1 MAAASAPITMKE
13 ALTRFIQLIESYREF
28 RLAVEIALICY
39 TLLGDSHEKMLLQSI
54 GVNPQF
60 ITFTNVTMESDKY
73 ICVRETAPQN
83 SVVIIDMNMPM
94 QPLRRPITADS
105 ALMNPN
111 TRILALKA
119 QVPGTTQDHLQI
131 FNIEAKQK
139 IKSHQMPE
147 QVVFWKWITPKMLGL
162 VTQTSVYHW
171 PIEGDSEPVKMFDRT
186 ANLANNQII
195 NYRCDPSEK
204 WLVLI
209 GIAPGSP
216 ERPQLVKGNMQLFSV
231 DQQRS
236 QALEAHAASFASIR
250 VPGNDRD
257 SILISF
263 ASKTSNAG
271 QVTSKL
277 HVIELGAQPGK
288 PSFSKKQADLFF
300 PPDFADDFPVAM
312 QISQKYGL
320 IYVIT
325 KLGLLFVYDLETAT
339 AVYRNRISPD
349 PIFLTSEASSIG
361 GFYAV
366 NRRGQVLLAT
376 VNEATIIPFVS
387 GQLNNLELAVNLAK
401 RGNLPGAENLVVQRF
416 QELFAQ
422 TKYKEAAELAAESP
436 QGILRTPDTVAK
448 FQSVPVQAGQTPP
461 LLQYFG
467 TLLTKGKLNAFESL
481 ELSRLVVNQ
490 NKKNLLENWLAEDKL
505 ECSEE
510 LGDLV
515 KTVDNDLALKI
526 YIKARATPKVVAAF
540 AERREFDKILIY
552 SKQVGYTP
560 DYLFL
565 LQTILR
571 SDPQEALED
580 LQKSGGA
587 PSSTKLGCSYEHVP
601 RFMELPCSP
610 IEQAALAFSLWSFHR
625 NMIRE
630 ATAFLLDVLKPN
642 LPEHG
647 YLQTKVLEINLVTFP
662 NVADAILANGM
673 FSHYDRPR
681 IAQLCEK
688 AGLYIRA
695 LQHYSELP
703 DIKRVIVNT
712 HAIEPQALVEFFG
725 TLSREWAL
733 ECMKDLLMI
742 NIKGNL
748 QIIVQVAKEYCEQLG
763 IDACIKLFEQFKSY
777 DGLYFF
783 LGSYLSSSEDPDIH
797 FKYIE
802 AAARTG
808 QIKEVERVTR
818 ESNFYDPEKTKNFLM
833 DAKLPDA
840 RPLINVCDR
849 FGFVPDLTHYLYTN
863 NMLRY
868 IEGYV
873 QKVNPGNAPLVV
885 GQLLDDECPED
896 FIKGLIL
903 SVRSLLPVEPLV
915 AECEKRNRL
924 RLLTQF
930 LEHLVSEGS
939 QDVHVHNALG
949 KIIIESNNNPEHFL
963 TTNPYYDSRVVGKYC
978 EKRDPTLAVVAY
990 RRGQCDDELINVTN
1004 KNSLFKL
1011 QARYVVERMDGDLW
1025 DKVLNPDNEFRRQ
1038 LIDQVVST
1046 ALPESKSPEQVSA
1059 AVKAFMTADLPHE
1072 LIELLEKIVLQNSAF
1087 SGNFNLQ
1094 NLLILTAIKADPSRV
1109 MDYINRLDNFD
1120 GPAVG
1125 EVAVE
1130 AQLYEEAF
1138 AIFKKFNLNVQ
1149 AVNVLLDNIR
1159 DINRA
1164 VEFAFRVEEDAV
1176 WSQVAKAQLRE
1187 GLVSDAIESFIRAD
1201 DATQFLDVIHAAED
1215 ADVYHDLVKYLLMV
1229 RQKTKEPKVD
1239 SELIYAYAKIDRLG
1253 DIEEFI
1259 LMPNVAN
1266 LPNVGDRLY
1275 DAALYEAA
1283 KIIFAFISNW
1293 AKLASTLIKLN
1304 QFQGAVDAAR
1314 KANSAKTWKEVCFAC
1329 VDAEEFRLAQ
1339 ICGLNIIV
1347 QVDDLEEVSE
1357 FYQNRG
1363 CFNELISLM
1372 ESGLGLE
1379 RAHMGIFTELGVLY
1393 ARYRH
1398 EKLMEHIKL
1407 FSTRLNIPKLIRAC
1421 DEQQHWKELTYLYI
1435 QYDEF
1440 DNAATTVMNHS
1451 PDAWD
1456 HMQFKDIVVKV
1467 ANVELYYKAVH
1478 FYLQEHPDLIN
1489 DLLNVLALRVD
1500 HTRVVDI
1507 MRKAGHLRLVKPYM
1521 IAVQSNNVSAV
1532 NEALNE
1538 IYVEEEDYDRLR
1550 ESIELHDN
1558 FDQIGL
1564 AQKIEKHELLEMR
1577 RVAASIYKKAGR
1589 WKQSIALSKKD
1600 NLYKD
1605 AMETASQSGDREL
1618 AEELLVYFIEQGKKE
1633 CFASCLFVCY
1643 DLIRPDVALELA
1655 WMNNM
1660 IDFAFPYLLQFIRE
1674 YTGKVDELIK
1684 DKIEAQKEAM
1694 AKENEEKDVMKQ
1706 QNMYAQLL
1714 PLALPA
1720 PPMPGMGGPGM
1731 GGGFTPPPPP
1741 MGGMGMPPMP
1751 PFVFVVSVSA
1761 GDGIEFF
1768 VYDLDCNVKFESWLT
1783 KLRRINIA
1791 CVQETKWVGFKARD
1805 VDGYK
1810 LWYSGSERR
1819 RNGVGILVDEELRG
1833 LDGEEKMRFW
1843 EALDEVVRG
1852 VPSSEKIVVAGD
1864 FNGHIGALPGSFSD
1878 VHGGFG
1884 FRKRN
1889 EEGATLL
1896 EFARS
1901 FGLVVVKWSF
1911 PKKDD
1916 HLITFRSAIAKTQ
1929 IDFLLLRKG
1938 DKVLCKD
1945 CKVIPSENLSTQHT
1959 LLVMNLGIKKDRKR
1973 RGEECRL
1980 GIKWGGLTPVNA
1992 WEIGKKLAG
2001 MGVWQCRGDVDSKWD
2016 RVARCIRENASEVS
2030 GVSRGRAGHHRGN
2043 WRWNE
2048 EVKKK
2053 VRPRKGRERREKKL
2067 FRLAKAR
2074 ERKGRDLD
2082 QVKCIKGEDGTVLV
2096 EDDHIK
2102 NRWQS
2107 YFYRLLNDEGDRAIG
2122 LGELEHSEECL
2133 DFSYCRRFKV
2143 EEVREA
2149 VRRMRRSRATG
2160 PDEIPVDFWK
2170 FSGETGLRWLTGLF
2184 NGIFKTTKMSEAW
2197 RWSTMIPLY
2206 KNKGDIQS
2214 SNNYRGIKLLSHSMK
2229 I

>member
-1 MAAASAPITMKE
+1 MAANAPIAMRET
-13 ALTRFIQLIESYREF
+13 LT
-28 RLAVEIALICY
+28 LASVGI
-39 TLLGDSHEKMLLQSI
+39 
-54 GVNPQF
+54 NPQF
-60 ITFTNVTMESDKY
+60 ITFTHVTMESDKY

-83 SVVIIDMNMPM
+83 SVVMIDMTMPM

-119 QVPGTTQDHLQI
+119 QVPGSTQDHLQV
-131 FNIEAKQK
+131 FNIESKAKM
-139 IKSHQMPE
+139 KSYQMSQ
-147 QVVFWKWITPKMLGL
+147 QVVFWKWITPKTLGI
-162 VTQTSVYHW
+162 VTQSSVYHW
-171 PIEGDSEPVKMFDRT
+171 SIEGDGEPVKVFDRT

-195 NYRCDPSEK
+195 NYRCDPTEK

-209 GIAPGSP
+209 GIAPGSS

-236 QALEAHAASFASIR
+236 QALEAHAASFATFR
-250 VPGNDRD
+250 VAGNDKD
-257 SILISF
+257 STLICF
-263 ASKTSNAG
+263 ASKSINAG
-271 QVTSKL
+271 QVTSKM

-300 PPDFADDFPVAM
+300 PPDFADDFPVSM
-312 QISQKYGL
+312 QISNKYGL

-349 PIFLTSEASSIG
+349 PVFLTTEASSDG
-361 GFYAV
+361 GFYAI

-376 VNEATIIPFVS
+376 VNEATIVPFVS
-387 GQLNNLELAVNLAK
+387 GQLNNLELAVSLAK
-401 RGNLPGAENLVVQRF
+401 RGNLPGAEELVVKRF

-422 TKYKEAAELAAESP
+422 TKYKEAAELAAQSP
-436 QGILRTPDTVAK
+436 QGVLRTPDTVAK

-467 TLLTKGKLNAFESL
+467 TLLTMGKLNAFESL

-560 DYLFL
+560 DYMFL

-571 SDPQEALED
+571 TDPQGAVNFALMMAQMEGGCPIDYNTITD
-580 LQKSGGA
+580 LFLQ
-587 PSSTKLGCSYEHVP
+587 
-601 RFMELPCSP
+601 
-610 IEQAALAFSLWSFHR
+610 R
-625 NMIRE
+625 NLIRE

-673 FSHYDRPR
+673 FSHYDCPR
-681 IAQLCEK
+681 IGQLCEK
-688 AGLYIRA
+688 AGLFIRA
-695 LQHYSELP
+695 LQHYTELP

-733 ECMKDLLMI
+733 ECMKDLLLV
-742 NIKGNL
+742 NLRGNL
-748 QIIVQVAKEYCEQLG
+748 QIIVQTAKEYSEQLG
-763 IDACIKLFEQFKSY
+763 VDACIKLFEQFKSY
-777 DGLYFF
+777 EGLYFF
-783 LGSYLSSSEDPDIH
+783 LGAYLSSSEDPDIH

-802 AAARTG
+802 AAAKTG

-818 ESNFYDPEKTKNFLM
+818 ESNFYDAEKTKNFLM
-833 DAKLPDA
+833 EAKLPDA

-849 FGFVPDLTHYLYTN
+849 FGFVPDLTHYLYTS

-915 AECEKRNRL
+915 EECEKRNRL

-949 KIIIESNNNPEHFL
+949 KIIIDSNNNPEHFL

-990 RRGQCDDELINVTN
+990 RRGQCDDELVNVTN

-1011 QARYVVERMDGDLW
+1011 QARYVVQRMDSDLW
-1025 DKVLNPDNEFRRQ
+1025 EKVLNPENEFRRQ

-1046 ALPESKSPEQVSA
+1046 ALPESKSPDQVSA

-1138 AIFKKFNLNVQ
+1138 SIFKKFNLNVQ
-1149 AVNVLLDNIR
+1149 AVNVLLDNLQTI
-1159 DINRA
+1159 DRA

-1187 GLVSDAIESFIRAD
+1187 GLVSDGIESFIRAD
-1201 DATQFLDVIHAAED
+1201 DSTHFLEVIKAAED

-1229 RQKTKEPKVD
+1229 RQNTKEPKVD
-1239 SELIYAYAKIDRLG
+1239 SELIYAYAKIECLG
-1253 DIEEFI
+1253 EIEEFI

-1275 DAALYEAA
+1275 DEALYEAA

-1293 AKLASTLIKLN
+1293 AKLAVTLVKLK

-1314 KANSAKTWKEVCFAC
+1314 KANSSKTWKEVCFAC

-1339 ICGLNIIV
+1339 ICGLNVII

-1357 FYQNRG
+1357 YYQNRG

-1393 ARYRH
+1393 ARYRP

-1440 DNAATTVMNHS
+1440 DNTATTIMNHS
-1451 PDAWD
+1451 PEAWD
-1456 HMQFKDIVVKV
+1456 HMQFKDVIVKV
-1467 ANVELYYKAVH
+1467 ASVELYYKAVH
-1478 FYLQEHPDLIN
+1478 FYLKEHPDIIN
-1489 DLLNVLALRVD
+1489 DMLNVIALRVD

-1507 MRKAGHLRLVKPYM
+1507 MQKAGHLRLVKPYM
-1521 IAVQSNNVSAV
+1521 VAVQSNNVSAV

-1538 IYVEEEDYDRLR
+1538 IYAEEEDYDRLR
-1550 ESIELHDN
+1550 ESIDLHDN

-1577 RVAASIYKKAGR
+1577 RVAAYIYKKAGR

-1605 AMETASQSGDREL
+1605 CMETCSQSGDREL
-1618 AEELLVYFIEQGKKE
+1618 SEDLLVYFIEQGKKE

-1643 DLIRPDVALELA
+1643 DIIWPDVALELA

-1674 YTGKVDELIK
+1674 YTGKIDELIK
-1684 DKIEAQKEAM
+1684 DKIEAQ
-1694 AKENEEKDVMKQ
+1694 NEEKAKEKEEKEVLAQ

-1720 PPMPGMGGPGM
+1720 PPMQGM
-1731 GGGFTPPPPP
+1731 GGGYAPSPPPP

-1751 PFVFVVSVSA
+1751 PF
-1761 GDGIEFF
+1761 GMPPMG
-1768 VYDLDCNVKFESWLT
+1768 
-1783 KLRRINIA
+1783 
-1791 CVQETKWVGFKARD
+1791 G
-1805 VDGYK
+1805 GY
-1810 LWYSGSERR
+1810 
-1819 RNGVGILVDEELRG
+1819 
-1833 LDGEEKMRFW
+1833 
-1843 EALDEVVRG
+1843 
-1852 VPSSEKIVVAGD
+1852 
-1864 FNGHIGALPGSFSD
+1864 
-1878 VHGGFG
+1878 
-1884 FRKRN
+1884 
-1889 EEGATLL
+1889 
-1896 EFARS
+1896 
-1901 FGLVVVKWSF
+1901 
-1911 PKKDD
+1911 
-1916 HLITFRSAIAKTQ
+1916 
-1929 IDFLLLRKG
+1929 
-1938 DKVLCKD
+1938 
-1945 CKVIPSENLSTQHT
+1945 
-1959 LLVMNLGIKKDRKR
+1959 
-1973 RGEECRL
+1973 
-1980 GIKWGGLTPVNA
+1980 
-1992 WEIGKKLAG
+1992 
-2001 MGVWQCRGDVDSKWD
+2001 
-2016 RVARCIRENASEVS
+2016 
-2030 GVSRGRAGHHRGN
+2030 
-2043 WRWNE
+2043 
-2048 EVKKK
+2048 
-2053 VRPRKGRERREKKL
+2053 
-2067 FRLAKAR
+2067 
-2074 ERKGRDLD
+2074 
-2082 QVKCIKGEDGTVLV
+2082 
-2096 EDDHIK
+2096 
-2102 NRWQS
+2102 
-2107 YFYRLLNDEGDRAIG
+2107 
-2122 LGELEHSEECL
+2122 
-2133 DFSYCRRFKV
+2133 
-2143 EEVREA
+2143 
-2149 VRRMRRSRATG
+2149 
-2160 PDEIPVDFWK
+2160 
-2170 FSGETGLRWLTGLF
+2170 
-2184 NGIFKTTKMSEAW
+2184 
-2197 RWSTMIPLY
+2197 
-2206 KNKGDIQS
+2206 
-2214 SNNYRGIKLLSHSMK
+2214 
-2229 I
+2229 

>member
-1 MAAASAPITMKE
+1 MSTAGAAPITMKE
-13 ALTRFIQLIESYREF
+13 VLTLP
-28 RLAVEIALICY
+28 
-39 TLLGDSHEKMLLQSI
+39 SI
-54 GVNPQF
+54 GISPQF

-83 SVVIIDMNMPM
+83 SVVIVDMNMPN

-111 TRILALKA
+111 SRILALKA
-119 QVPGTTQDHLQI
+119 QLPGTTQDHLQI
-131 FNIEAKQK
+131 FNIEMKTK
-139 IKSHQMPE
+139 MKSYQMPE
-147 QVVFWKWITPKMLGL
+147 QFVAEHP
-162 VTQTSVYHW
+162 
-171 PIEGDSEPVKMFDRT
+171 
-186 ANLANNQII
+186 
-195 NYRCDPSEK
+195 CDCGEFE
-204 WLVLI
+204 
-209 GIAPGSP
+209 IADISNFSQLQ
-216 ERPQLVKGNMQLFSV
+216 RQQLVKGNMQLFSV
-231 DQQRS
+231 EQQRS
-236 QALEAHAASFASIR
+236 QALEAHAAAFAQFK
-250 VPGNDRD
+250 VPGNENP
-257 SILISF
+257 STLISF
-263 ASKTSNAG
+263 ATKTFNAG
-271 QVTSKL
+271 QITSKL
-277 HVIELGAQPGK
+277 HVIELGAQPGR

-312 QISQKYGL
+312 QISHKFNL

-325 KLGLLFVYDLETAT
+325 KLGLLFVYDLETAA

-349 PIFLTSEASSIG
+349 PIFLTSEASTLG
-361 GFYAV
+361 GFYAI

-376 VNEATIIPFVS
+376 VNEATIVPFVS

-467 TLLTKGKLNAFESL
+467 TLLTRGKLNAFESL

-571 SDPQEALED
+571 TDPQGAVNFALMMSQMEGGCPVDYNTITD
-580 LQKSGGA
+580 LFLQ
-587 PSSTKLGCSYEHVP
+587 
-601 RFMELPCSP
+601 
-610 IEQAALAFSLWSFHR
+610 R
-625 NMIRE
+625 NLIRE

-642 LPEHG
+642 LPEHAF
-647 YLQTKVLEINLVTFP
+647 LQTKVLEINLVTFP

-695 LQHYSELP
+695 LQHYAELP

-712 HAIEPQALVEFFG
+712 HAIEPQA
-725 TLSREWAL
+725 
-733 ECMKDLLMI
+733 
-742 NIKGNL
+742 
-748 QIIVQVAKEYCEQLG
+748 AKEYCEQLG
-763 IDACIKLFEQFKSY
+763 IDQCIKLFEQFKSY
-777 DGLYFF
+777 EGLYFF
-783 LGSYLSSSEDPDIH
+783 LGSFLSSSEDPEIH

-802 AAARTG
+802 AAAKTG

-818 ESNFYDPEKTKNFLM
+818 ESNFYDAEKTKNFLM
-833 DAKLPDA
+833 EAKLPDA

-849 FGFVPDLTHYLYTN
+849 FGFVGDLTHYLYTN

-915 AECEKRNRL
+915 DECEKRHVNRL

-949 KIIIESNNNPEHFL
+949 KIIIDSNNNPEHFL
-963 TTNPYYDSRVVGKYC
+963 TTNPYYDSKVVGKYC

-1011 QARYVVERMDGDLW
+1011 QARYVVERMESDLW
-1025 DKVLNPDNEFRRQ
+1025 EKVLDPENEYRRQ

-1159 DINRA
+1159 SIDRA

-1201 DATQFLDVIHAAED
+1201 DATQFHEVIRAAEE

-1239 SELIYAYAKIDRLG
+1239 SELIFAYAKIDRLG
-1253 DIEEFI
+1253 EIEEFI

-1266 LPNVGDRLY
+1266 LQLVGDRLY
-1275 DAALYEAA
+1275 DDALYEAA

-1293 AKLASTLIKLN
+1293 AKLACTLVKLK

-1314 KANSAKTWKEVCFAC
+1314 KANSAKMEGSVLLVLMLK
-1329 VDAEEFRLAQ
+1329 
-1339 ICGLNIIV
+1339 
-1347 QVDDLEEVSE
+1347 S
-1357 FYQNRG
+1357 
-1363 CFNELISLM
+1363 SLGPNVWF
-1372 ESGLGLE
+1372 EYHCAGLE

-1393 ARYRH
+1393 ARYRY

-1440 DNAATTVMNHS
+1440 DNAAATVMNHS
-1451 PDAWD
+1451 PEAWD

-1507 MRKAGHLRLVKPYM
+1507 MRKAGHLLLVKPYM
-1521 IAVQSNNVSAV
+1521 VAVQSNNVSAV
-1532 NEALNE
+1532 NEALNQ

-1550 ESIELHDN
+1550 ESIDLHDN

-1577 RVAASIYKKAGR
+1577 RVAAYIYKKAGR

-1605 AMETASQSGDREL
+1605 AMETASQS
-1618 AEELLVYFIEQGKKE
+1618 
-1633 CFASCLFVCY
+1633 
-1643 DLIRPDVALELA
+1643 DVALELA

-1674 YTGKVDELIK
+1674 YTGKVDELVK
-1684 DKIEAQKEAM
+1684 DKLEAQKEVK
-1694 AKENEEKDVMKQ
+1694 AKEQEEKDVIAQ

-1720 PPMPGMGGPGM
+1720 PPMP
-1731 GGGFTPPPPP
+1731 
-1741 MGGMGMPPMP
+1741 
-1751 PFVFVVSVSA
+1751 V
-1761 GDGIEFF
+1761 
-1768 VYDLDCNVKFESWLT
+1768 
-1783 KLRRINIA
+1783 
-1791 CVQETKWVGFKARD
+1791 WVGQGCLAVSCHHRWAGWECPRCSSLGCLQWGTIDFLTGAVLFVEISSELSLRFAEQHLSKREA
-1805 VDGYK
+1805 VGSC
-1810 LWYSGSERR
+1810 YSGGVIWLALSAPSYV
-1819 RNGVGILVDEELRG
+1819 GVVGILT
-1833 LDGEEKMRFW
+1833 F
-1843 EALDEVVRG
+1843 AL
-1852 VPSSEKIVVAGD
+1852 
-1864 FNGHIGALPGSFSD
+1864 
-1878 VHGGFG
+1878 
-1884 FRKRN
+1884 
-1889 EEGATLL
+1889 
-1896 EFARS
+1896 
-1901 FGLVVVKWSF
+1901 
-1911 PKKDD
+1911 
-1916 HLITFRSAIAKTQ
+1916 
-1929 IDFLLLRKG
+1929 
-1938 DKVLCKD
+1938 
-1945 CKVIPSENLSTQHT
+1945 
-1959 LLVMNLGIKKDRKR
+1959 
-1973 RGEECRL
+1973 
-1980 GIKWGGLTPVNA
+1980 
-1992 WEIGKKLAG
+1992 
-2001 MGVWQCRGDVDSKWD
+2001 
-2016 RVARCIRENASEVS
+2016 
-2030 GVSRGRAGHHRGN
+2030 
-2043 WRWNE
+2043 
-2048 EVKKK
+2048 
-2053 VRPRKGRERREKKL
+2053 
-2067 FRLAKAR
+2067 
-2074 ERKGRDLD
+2074 
-2082 QVKCIKGEDGTVLV
+2082 
-2096 EDDHIK
+2096 
-2102 NRWQS
+2102 
-2107 YFYRLLNDEGDRAIG
+2107 
-2122 LGELEHSEECL
+2122 
-2133 DFSYCRRFKV
+2133 
-2143 EEVREA
+2143 
-2149 VRRMRRSRATG
+2149 
-2160 PDEIPVDFWK
+2160 
-2170 FSGETGLRWLTGLF
+2170 
-2184 NGIFKTTKMSEAW
+2184 
-2197 RWSTMIPLY
+2197 
-2206 KNKGDIQS
+2206 
-2214 SNNYRGIKLLSHSMK
+2214 
-2229 I
+2229 

>member
-1 MAAASAPITMKE
+1 MAAANAPITMKE
-13 ALTRFIQLIESYREF
+13 TLTLP
-28 RLAVEIALICY
+28 
-39 TLLGDSHEKMLLQSI
+39 SI
-54 GVNPQF
+54 GINSQF
-60 ITFTNVTMESDKY
+60 ITFTNVTMESDKF

-83 SVVIIDMNMPM
+83 SVVIVDMNLPM

-111 TRILALKA
+111 SRILALK
-119 QVPGTTQDHLQI
+119 G
-131 FNIEAKQK
+131 E
-139 IKSHQMPE
+139 
-147 QVVFWKWITPKMLGL
+147 
-162 VTQTSVYHW
+162 
-171 PIEGDSEPVKMFDRT
+171 SEPVKMFERT
-186 ANLANNQII
+186 ANLASNQII
-195 NYRCDPSEK
+195 NYRCDPTEK

-209 GIAPGSP
+209 GIAQGSP
-216 ERPQLVKGNMQLFSV
+216 ESRVCRDQGLQRPQLVKGNMQLFSV

-236 QALEAHAASFASIR
+236 QALEAHAASFATFK
-250 VPGNDRD
+250 VAGNENP
-257 SILISF
+257 SILICF
-263 ASKTSNAG
+263 ASKSFNAG

-277 HVIELGAQPGK
+277 HIIELGAQPGK
-288 PSFSKKQADLFF
+288 PSFTKKQADLFF
-300 PPDFADDFPVAM
+300 PPDFADDFPVSM

-349 PIFLTSEASSIG
+349 PIFLTAEASSVG

-376 VNEATIIPFVS
+376 VNEQTIVSFVS

-401 RGNLPGAENLVVQRF
+401 RGNLPGAEELVVQRF

-436 QGILRTPDTVAK
+436 MGILRTQETVAK
-448 FQSVPVQAGQTPP
+448 FQSVPVQTGQTPP

-515 KTVDNDLALKI
+515 K
-526 YIKARATPKVVAAF
+526 
-540 AERREFDKILIY
+540 
-552 SKQVGYTP
+552 VGYTP

-571 SDPQEALED
+571 TDPQGAVNFALMMSQMEGGCPVDYNTITD
-580 LQKSGGA
+580 LFLQ
-587 PSSTKLGCSYEHVP
+587 
-601 RFMELPCSP
+601 
-610 IEQAALAFSLWSFHR
+610 R
-625 NMIRE
+625 NLIRE

-642 LPEHG
+642 LPEHAH
-647 YLQTKVLEINLVTFP
+647 LQTKVLEINLVTFP

-673 FSHYDRPR
+673 FTHYDRPR

-688 AGLYIRA
+688 AGLYLRA
-695 LQHYSELP
+695 LQ
-703 DIKRVIVNT
+703 
-712 HAIEPQALVEFFG
+712 
-725 TLSREWAL
+725 
-733 ECMKDLLMI
+733 
-742 NIKGNL
+742 
-748 QIIVQVAKEYCEQLG
+748 
-763 IDACIKLFEQFKSY
+763 
-777 DGLYFF
+777 
-783 LGSYLSSSEDPDIH
+783 DPEIH

-802 AAARTG
+802 AAAKTG

-833 DAKLPDA
+833 EAKLPDA

-849 FGFVPDLTHYLYTN
+849 FGFVPDLTHYLYTS

-915 AECEKRNRL
+915 EECEKRNRL

-939 QDVHVHNALG
+939 QD
-949 KIIIESNNNPEHFL
+949 
-963 TTNPYYDSRVVGKYC
+963 
-978 EKRDPTLAVVAY
+978 
-990 RRGQCDDELINVTN
+990 
-1004 KNSLFKL
+1004 
-1011 QARYVVERMDGDLW
+1011 
-1025 DKVLNPDNEFRRQ
+1025 
-1038 LIDQVVST
+1038 
-1046 ALPESKSPEQVSA
+1046 
-1059 AVKAFMTADLPHE
+1059 
-1072 LIELLEKIVLQNSAF
+1072 IVLQNSAF

-1130 AQLYEEAF
+1130 AQLYEEAV

-1159 DINRA
+1159 SIERA

-1201 DATQFLDVIHAAED
+1201 DATQFLDVIRAAENEN
-1215 ADVYHDLVKYLLMV
+1215 VYPDLVRYLLMV

-1239 SELIYAYAKIDRLG
+1239 GELIYAYAKIDRLAE
-1253 DIEEFI
+1253 IEEFI

-1266 LPNVGDRLY
+1266 LQNVGDRLY
-1275 DAALYEAA
+1275 DEALYEAA
-1283 KIIFAFISNW
+1283 KIIYAFISNW
-1293 AKLASTLIKLN
+1293 AKLAVTLVKLQ
-1304 QFQGAVDAAR
+1304 QFQNAVDAAR
-1314 KANSAKTWKEVCFAC
+1314 KANSTKTWKEVCFAC

-1339 ICGLNIIV
+1339 ICGLNIII

-1357 FYQNRG
+1357 YYQNRG
-1363 CFNELISLM
+1363 RFDELISLM

-1393 ARYRH
+1393 ARYRP

-1451 PDAWD
+1451 PEAWD
-1456 HMQFKDIVVKV
+1456 HMQFKDVIVKV
-1467 ANVELYYKAVH
+1467 ASVELYYKAVH
-1478 FYLQEHPDLIN
+1478 FYLQEHPDIIN
-1489 DLLNVLALRVD
+1489 DLLNVIALRVD
-1500 HTRVVDI
+1500 HARVVDI

-1521 IAVQSNNVSAV
+1521 VAVQSTNVSAV

-1538 IYVEEEDYDRLR
+1538 IYIEEEDYDRLR
-1550 ESIELHDN
+1550 ESIDLHDS

-1577 RVAASIYKKAGR
+1577 RVAAYIYKKAGR

-1605 AMETASQSGDREL
+1605 AMETCSQSGDREL
-1618 AEELLVYFIEQGKKE
+1618 SEDLLVYFIEKGKKE

-1643 DLIRPDVALELA
+1643 DLLRPDVVLELA
-1655 WMNNM
+1655 WLNNM

-1674 YTGKVDELIK
+1674 YTSKVDELVK
-1684 DKIEAQKEAM
+1684 DKIEAQNEVK
-1694 AKENEEKDVMKQ
+1694 AKENEEKELVAQ
-1706 QNMYAQLL
+1706 HNMYAQLL
-1714 PLALPA
+1714 PALPA
-1720 PPMPGMGGPGM
+1720 PPGMGGA
-1731 GGGFTPPPPP
+1731 GFAQPPPPIP

-1751 PFVFVVSVSA
+1751 
-1761 GDGIEFF
+1761 
-1768 VYDLDCNVKFESWLT
+1768 
-1783 KLRRINIA
+1783 
-1791 CVQETKWVGFKARD
+1791 
-1805 VDGYK
+1805 GYGMPPM
-1810 LWYSGSERR
+1810 GS
-1819 RNGVGILVDEELRG
+1819 
-1833 LDGEEKMRFW
+1833 
-1843 EALDEVVRG
+1843 
-1852 VPSSEKIVVAGD
+1852 
-1864 FNGHIGALPGSFSD
+1864 
-1878 VHGGFG
+1878 
-1884 FRKRN
+1884 
-1889 EEGATLL
+1889 
-1896 EFARS
+1896 
-1901 FGLVVVKWSF
+1901 
-1911 PKKDD
+1911 
-1916 HLITFRSAIAKTQ
+1916 
-1929 IDFLLLRKG
+1929 
-1938 DKVLCKD
+1938 
-1945 CKVIPSENLSTQHT
+1945 
-1959 LLVMNLGIKKDRKR
+1959 
-1973 RGEECRL
+1973 
-1980 GIKWGGLTPVNA
+1980 
-1992 WEIGKKLAG
+1992 
-2001 MGVWQCRGDVDSKWD
+2001 
-2016 RVARCIRENASEVS
+2016 
-2030 GVSRGRAGHHRGN
+2030 
-2043 WRWNE
+2043 
-2048 EVKKK
+2048 
-2053 VRPRKGRERREKKL
+2053 
-2067 FRLAKAR
+2067 
-2074 ERKGRDLD
+2074 
-2082 QVKCIKGEDGTVLV
+2082 
-2096 EDDHIK
+2096 
-2102 NRWQS
+2102 
-2107 YFYRLLNDEGDRAIG
+2107 Y
-2122 LGELEHSEECL
+2122 
-2133 DFSYCRRFKV
+2133 
-2143 EEVREA
+2143 
-2149 VRRMRRSRATG
+2149 
-2160 PDEIPVDFWK
+2160 
-2170 FSGETGLRWLTGLF
+2170 
-2184 NGIFKTTKMSEAW
+2184 
-2197 RWSTMIPLY
+2197 
-2206 KNKGDIQS
+2206 
-2214 SNNYRGIKLLSHSMK
+2214 
-2229 I
+2229 

>member
-1 MAAASAPITMKE
+1 MAAANAPITMKE
-13 ALTRFIQLIESYREF
+13 ALTLPSVGI
-28 RLAVEIALICY
+28 
-39 TLLGDSHEKMLLQSI
+39 
-54 GVNPQF
+54 NPQF

-73 ICVRETAPQN
+73 ICVRETSPQN
-83 SVVIIDMNMPM
+83 SVNLASLKLLIYTLGASRFLEKHPD
-94 QPLRRPITADS
+94 LFFTFITNAWCNF
-105 ALMNPN
+105 LQ
-111 TRILALKA
+111 A
-119 QVPGTTQDHLQI
+119 QLPGTTQDHLQI
-131 FNIEAKQK
+131 FNIEMKAKM
-139 IKSHQMPE
+139 KSYQMPE
-147 QVVFWKWITPKMLGL
+147 QVVFWKWITPKMLGM

-171 PIEGDSEPVKMFDRT
+171 SIEGDSEPAKMFDRT
-186 ANLANNQII
+186 ANLSNNQII

-216 ERPQLVKGNMQLFSV
+216 EKPQLVKGNMQLFSV

-236 QALEAHAASFASIR
+236 QALEAHAASFASFK
-250 VPGNDRD
+250 VPGNENP

-263 ASKTSNAG
+263 ATKSSNAG

-288 PSFSKKQADLFF
+288 PSFTKKQADLFF

-312 QISQKYGL
+312 QISHKYSL

-349 PIFLTSEASSIG
+349 PIFLTSEASSVG

-376 VNEATIIPFVS
+376 VNESTIVPFVS

-515 KTVDNDLALKI
+515 K
-526 YIKARATPKVVAAF
+526 
-540 AERREFDKILIY
+540 
-552 SKQVGYTP
+552 VGYTP

-571 SDPQEALED
+571 SDPQGAVNFALMMSQMEGGCPVDYNTITD
-580 LQKSGGA
+580 LFLQ
-587 PSSTKLGCSYEHVP
+587 
-601 RFMELPCSP
+601 
-610 IEQAALAFSLWSFHR
+610 R
-625 NMIRE
+625 NLIRE

-642 LPEHG
+642 QPEHAH
-647 YLQTKVLEINLVTFP
+647 LQTKVLEINLVTFP

-688 AGLYIRA
+688 AGLFVRA
-695 LQHYSELP
+695 LQ
-703 DIKRVIVNT
+703 
-712 HAIEPQALVEFFG
+712 A
-725 TLSREWAL
+725 
-733 ECMKDLLMI
+733 
-742 NIKGNL
+742 
-748 QIIVQVAKEYCEQLG
+748 
-763 IDACIKLFEQFKSY
+763 
-777 DGLYFF
+777 
-783 LGSYLSSSEDPDIH
+783 
-797 FKYIE
+797 
-802 AAARTG
+802 
-808 QIKEVERVTR
+808 
-818 ESNFYDPEKTKNFLM
+818 KNFLM
-833 DAKLPDA
+833 EAKLPDA

-915 AECEKRNRL
+915 DECEKR
-924 RLLTQF
+924 
-930 LEHLVSEGS
+930 
-939 QDVHVHNALG
+939 
-949 KIIIESNNNPEHFL
+949 
-963 TTNPYYDSRVVGKYC
+963 C
-978 EKRDPTLAVVAY
+978 
-990 RRGQCDDELINVTN
+990 
-1004 KNSLFKL
+1004 
-1011 QARYVVERMDGDLW
+1011 
-1025 DKVLNPDNEFRRQ
+1025 
-1038 LIDQVVST
+1038 
-1046 ALPESKSPEQVSA
+1046 
-1059 AVKAFMTADLPHE
+1059 
-1072 LIELLEKIVLQNSAF
+1072 NSAF

-1149 AVNVLLDNIR
+1149 AVNVLLDNIQS
-1159 DINRA
+1159 IPRA

-1176 WSQVAKAQLRE
+1176 WSQVAKAQLRD
-1187 GLVSDAIESFIRAD
+1187 GLVSEAIESFIRAD
-1201 DATQFLDVIHAAED
+1201 DATQFLDVIRASED
-1215 ADVYHDLVKYLLMV
+1215 TECYHDLVKYLLMV
-1229 RQKTKEPKVD
+1229 RQKTKESKVD
-1239 SELIYAYAKIDRLG
+1239 SELIYAYAKIDRLS

-1266 LPNVGDRLY
+1266 LQNVGDRLF
-1275 DAALYEAA
+1275 DEALYEAA
-1283 KIIFAFISNW
+1283 KIIYAFISNW
-1293 AKLASTLIKLN
+1293 AKLAVTLVRLQ

-1357 FYQNRG
+1357 YYQNRG

-1393 ARYRH
+1393 ARYRY

-1489 DLLNVLALRVD
+1489 DVLNVLALRVD

-1507 MRKAGHLRLVKPYM
+1507 MRKAGHLHLVKPYM
-1521 IAVQSNNVSAV
+1521 VAVQSNNVSAV

-1550 ESIELHDN
+1550 ESIDLHDN

-1577 RVAASIYKKAGR
+1577 RVAAYIYKKAGR
-1589 WKQSIALSKKD
+1589 WKQSITLSKKD
-1600 NLYKD
+1600 KVYKD
-1605 AMETASQSGDREL
+1605 AMETASQSGD
-1618 AEELLVYFIEQGKKE
+1618 LVTFYLIVQGKKE

-1643 DLIRPDVALELA
+1643 DLIRADVALELA
-1655 WMNNM
+1655 WLNNM

-1684 DKIEAQKEAM
+1684 DKIEAVKETK
-1694 AKENEEKDVMKQ
+1694 AKENEEQDVIKQ
-1706 QNMYAQLL
+1706 QVFACFSLNMYAQLL

-1720 PPMPGMGGPGM
+1720 PPGM
-1731 GGGFTPPPPP
+1731 GGGYGQPGPPPP

-1751 PFVFVVSVSA
+1751 PF
-1761 GDGIEFF
+1761 GMP
-1768 VYDLDCNVKFESWLT
+1768 
-1783 KLRRINIA
+1783 
-1791 CVQETKWVGFKARD
+1791 QM
-1805 VDGYK
+1805 
-1810 LWYSGSERR
+1810 GS
-1819 RNGVGILVDEELRG
+1819 
-1833 LDGEEKMRFW
+1833 
-1843 EALDEVVRG
+1843 
-1852 VPSSEKIVVAGD
+1852 
-1864 FNGHIGALPGSFSD
+1864 
-1878 VHGGFG
+1878 
-1884 FRKRN
+1884 
-1889 EEGATLL
+1889 
-1896 EFARS
+1896 
-1901 FGLVVVKWSF
+1901 
-1911 PKKDD
+1911 
-1916 HLITFRSAIAKTQ
+1916 
-1929 IDFLLLRKG
+1929 
-1938 DKVLCKD
+1938 
-1945 CKVIPSENLSTQHT
+1945 
-1959 LLVMNLGIKKDRKR
+1959 
-1973 RGEECRL
+1973 
-1980 GIKWGGLTPVNA
+1980 
-1992 WEIGKKLAG
+1992 
-2001 MGVWQCRGDVDSKWD
+2001 
-2016 RVARCIRENASEVS
+2016 
-2030 GVSRGRAGHHRGN
+2030 
-2043 WRWNE
+2043 
-2048 EVKKK
+2048 
-2053 VRPRKGRERREKKL
+2053 
-2067 FRLAKAR
+2067 
-2074 ERKGRDLD
+2074 
-2082 QVKCIKGEDGTVLV
+2082 
-2096 EDDHIK
+2096 
-2102 NRWQS
+2102 
-2107 YFYRLLNDEGDRAIG
+2107 Y
-2122 LGELEHSEECL
+2122 
-2133 DFSYCRRFKV
+2133 
-2143 EEVREA
+2143 
-2149 VRRMRRSRATG
+2149 
-2160 PDEIPVDFWK
+2160 
-2170 FSGETGLRWLTGLF
+2170 
-2184 NGIFKTTKMSEAW
+2184 
-2197 RWSTMIPLY
+2197 
-2206 KNKGDIQS
+2206 
-2214 SNNYRGIKLLSHSMK
+2214 
-2229 I
+2229 

>member
-1 MAAASAPITMKE
+1 MAAASAPIAMKE
-13 ALTRFIQLIESYREF
+13 ALTLP
-28 RLAVEIALICY
+28 
-39 TLLGDSHEKMLLQSI
+39 SI
-54 GVNPQF
+54 GINQQF
-60 ITFTNVTMESDKY
+60 ITFTHVTMESDKY
-73 ICVRETAPQN
+73 ICVRETSPQN
-83 SVVIIDMNMPM
+83 SVVIIDMSMPM

-105 ALMNPN
+105 ALMNPIS
-111 TRILALKA
+111 RILALKA
-119 QVPGTTQDHLQI
+119 QIPGTTQDHLQI
-131 FNIEAKQK
+131 FNIEQKTK

-147 QVVFWKWITPKMLGL
+147 QVVFWKWVTPKVLGL
-162 VTQTSVYHW
+162 VTQSSVYHW
-171 PIEGDSEPVKMFDRT
+171 SIEGDSEPVKMFDRT
-186 ANLANNQII
+186 ANLTNNQII

-236 QALEAHAASFASIR
+236 QALEAHAASFASIK
-250 VPGNDRD
+250 VAGNDKD

-263 ASKTSNAG
+263 ASKTTNAG
-271 QVTSKL
+271 QITSKL

-288 PSFSKKQADLFF
+288 PGFSKKQADLFF

-312 QISQKYGL
+312 QISHKYGL

-349 PIFLTSEASSIG
+349 PIFLTAEASSIG
-361 GFYAV
+361 GFYAI
-366 NRRGQVLLAT
+366 NRKGQVLLAT
-376 VNEATIIPFVS
+376 VNEATLVPFVS

-416 QELFAQ
+416 QELFSQ

-436 QGILRTPDTVAK
+436 QGILRTPETVAK

-571 SDPQEALED
+571 SDPQGAVNFALMMSQMEGGCPLDYNTITD
-580 LQKSGGA
+580 LFLQ
-587 PSSTKLGCSYEHVP
+587 
-601 RFMELPCSP
+601 
-610 IEQAALAFSLWSFHR
+610 R
-625 NMIRE
+625 NLIRE

-642 LPEHG
+642 LPEHAF
-647 YLQTKVLEINLVTFP
+647 LQTKVLEINLVTYP

-681 IAQLCEK
+681 IGQLCEK

-695 LQHYSELP
+695 LQ
-703 DIKRVIVNT
+703 
-712 HAIEPQALVEFFG
+712 
-725 TLSREWAL
+725 
-733 ECMKDLLMI
+733 
-742 NIKGNL
+742 
-748 QIIVQVAKEYCEQLG
+748 
-763 IDACIKLFEQFKSY
+763 
-777 DGLYFF
+777 
-783 LGSYLSSSEDPDIH
+783 
-797 FKYIE
+797 
-802 AAARTG
+802 
-808 QIKEVERVTR
+808 
-818 ESNFYDPEKTKNFLM
+818 
-833 DAKLPDA
+833 
-840 RPLINVCDR
+840 
-849 FGFVPDLTHYLYTN
+849 
-863 NMLRY
+863 
-868 IEGYV
+868 
-873 QKVNPGNAPLVV
+873 VNPSNAPLVV

-896 FIKGLIL
+896 FIKGLII

-915 AECEKRNRL
+915 DECEKRNRL

-949 KIIIESNNNPEHFL
+949 KIIIDSNNNPEHFL

-1011 QARYVVERMDGDLW
+1011 QARYVVERMDSDLW
-1025 DKVLNPDNEFRRQ
+1025 EKVLLPDNEYRRQ

-1094 NLLILTAIKADPSRV
+1094 NLLILTAIKADASRV

-1149 AVNVLLDNIR
+1149 AVNVLLDNIQNI
-1159 DINRA
+1159 DRA
-1164 VEFAFRVEEDAV
+1164 VEFAYRVEEDAV
-1176 WSQVAKAQLRE
+1176 WTQVAKAQLRE

-1201 DATQFLDVIHAAED
+1201 DATYFLEVIQAAEN
-1215 ADVYHDLVKYLLMV
+1215 ANVYHDLVKYLLMV
-1229 RQKTKEPKVD
+1229 RQKSKEPKVD
-1239 SELIYAYAKIDRLG
+1239 SELIYAYAKIDRLSE
-1253 DIEEFI
+1253 IEEFI

-1266 LPNVGDRLY
+1266 LQNVGDRLY
-1275 DAALYEAA
+1275 DEALYEAA

-1293 AKLASTLIKLN
+1293 AKLAVTLVKLK

-1314 KANSAKTWKEVCFAC
+1314 KANSSKTWKEVCFAC

-1347 QVDDLEEVSE
+1347 QVDDLEEVSDY
-1357 FYQNRG
+1357 YQNRG

-1393 ARYRH
+1393 ARYRP

-1440 DNAATTVMNHS
+1440 DNAATTIMNHS

-1456 HMQFKDIVVKV
+1456 HMQFKDVAVKV

-1489 DLLNVLALRVD
+1489 DMLNVLALRVD

-1507 MRKAGHLRLVKPYM
+1507 MRKAGHLHLVKPYM

-1550 ESIELHDN
+1550 ESIDLHDN

-1577 RVAASIYKKAGR
+1577 RVAAYIYKKAGR

-1600 NLYKD
+1600 KMYKD
-1605 AMETASQSGDREL
+1605 AMETCSQSGEREL
-1618 AEELLVYFIEQGKKE
+1618 SEELLVYFIEQGKKE
-1633 CFASCLFVCY
+1633 CFASCLFICY

-1655 WMNNM
+1655 WTNNM
-1660 IDFAFPYLLQFIRE
+1660 LDFTFPYLLQFIRE
-1674 YTGKVDELIK
+1674 YTSKVDDLMK
-1684 DKIEAQKEAM
+1684 DKLEAM
-1694 AKENEEKDVMKQ
+1694 NEVKSKEKEEKDMVAQ

-1720 PPMPGMGGPGM
+1720 PPMPGMGGMSGPF
-1731 GGGFTPPPPP
+1731 GGAPAPPPP

-1751 PFVFVVSVSA
+1751 AYGMPPM
-1761 GDGIEFF
+1761 
-1768 VYDLDCNVKFESWLT
+1768 
-1783 KLRRINIA
+1783 
-1791 CVQETKWVGFKARD
+1791 
-1805 VDGYK
+1805 GY
-1810 LWYSGSERR
+1810 
-1819 RNGVGILVDEELRG
+1819 
-1833 LDGEEKMRFW
+1833 
-1843 EALDEVVRG
+1843 
-1852 VPSSEKIVVAGD
+1852 
-1864 FNGHIGALPGSFSD
+1864 
-1878 VHGGFG
+1878 
-1884 FRKRN
+1884 
-1889 EEGATLL
+1889 
-1896 EFARS
+1896 
-1901 FGLVVVKWSF
+1901 
-1911 PKKDD
+1911 
-1916 HLITFRSAIAKTQ
+1916 
-1929 IDFLLLRKG
+1929 
-1938 DKVLCKD
+1938 
-1945 CKVIPSENLSTQHT
+1945 
-1959 LLVMNLGIKKDRKR
+1959 
-1973 RGEECRL
+1973 
-1980 GIKWGGLTPVNA
+1980 
-1992 WEIGKKLAG
+1992 
-2001 MGVWQCRGDVDSKWD
+2001 
-2016 RVARCIRENASEVS
+2016 
-2030 GVSRGRAGHHRGN
+2030 
-2043 WRWNE
+2043 
-2048 EVKKK
+2048 
-2053 VRPRKGRERREKKL
+2053 
-2067 FRLAKAR
+2067 
-2074 ERKGRDLD
+2074 
-2082 QVKCIKGEDGTVLV
+2082 
-2096 EDDHIK
+2096 
-2102 NRWQS
+2102 
-2107 YFYRLLNDEGDRAIG
+2107 
-2122 LGELEHSEECL
+2122 
-2133 DFSYCRRFKV
+2133 
-2143 EEVREA
+2143 
-2149 VRRMRRSRATG
+2149 
-2160 PDEIPVDFWK
+2160 
-2170 FSGETGLRWLTGLF
+2170 
-2184 NGIFKTTKMSEAW
+2184 
-2197 RWSTMIPLY
+2197 
-2206 KNKGDIQS
+2206 
-2214 SNNYRGIKLLSHSMK
+2214 
-2229 I
+2229 

>member
-1 MAAASAPITMKE
+1 MAAAANAPIVMKE
-13 ALTRFIQLIESYREF
+13 VLTLPS
-28 RLAVEIALICY
+28 V
-39 TLLGDSHEKMLLQSI
+39 GI
-54 GVNPQF
+54 GSQF
-60 ITFTNVTMESDKY
+60 ITFTHVTMESDKY
-73 ICVRETAPQN
+73 ICVRETSPQN
-83 SVVIIDMNMPM
+83 SVVIIDMNMPN

-111 TRILALKA
+111 SRILALK
-119 QVPGTTQDHLQI
+119 
-131 FNIEAKQK
+131 
-139 IKSHQMPE
+139 
-147 QVVFWKWITPKMLGL
+147 
-162 VTQTSVYHW
+162 
-171 PIEGDSEPVKMFDRT
+171 GDTEPVKMFERT

-209 GIAPGSP
+209 GIAPGAP

-236 QALEAHAASFASIR
+236 QALEAHAASFAQFK
-250 VPGNDRD
+250 VPGNENP
-257 SILISF
+257 STLIAF

-277 HVIELGAQPGK
+277 HVIELGAQAGK
-288 PSFSKKQADLFF
+288 PGFSKKQADLFF

-325 KLGLLFVYDLETAT
+325 KLGLLFVYDLETAS

-349 PIFLTSEASSIG
+349 PIFLTSEASSVG
-361 GFYAV
+361 GFYAI

-376 VNEATIIPFVS
+376 VNETSIVTFVS

-448 FQSVPVQAGQTPP
+448 FQSVPVQSGQTPP

-467 TLLTKGKLNAFESL
+467 TLLTRGKLNAFESL

-515 KTVDNDLALKI
+515 KTVDTDLALKI

-571 SDPQEALED
+571 TDPQGAVNFALMMSQMEGGCPIDYNTITD
-580 LQKSGGA
+580 L
-587 PSSTKLGCSYEHVP
+587 
-601 RFMELPCSP
+601 
-610 IEQAALAFSLWSFHR
+610 
-625 NMIRE
+625 
-630 ATAFLLDVLKPN
+630 FL
-642 LPEHG
+642 
-647 YLQTKVLEINLVTFP
+647 QVLEINLVTFP

-688 AGLYIRA
+688 AGLYLQA
-695 LQHYSELP
+695 LKHYTELP
-703 DIKRVIVNT
+703 DVKRVIVNT

-725 TLSREWAL
+725 TLSKEWAL
-733 ECMKDLLMI
+733 ECMKDLLMV
-742 NIKGNL
+742 NLRGNL

-763 IDACIKLFEQFKSY
+763 IDGCIKLFEQFKSY
-777 DGLYFF
+777 EGLYFF
-783 LGSYLSSSEDPDIH
+783 LGSYLSSSEDPEIH

-802 AAARTG
+802 AAAKTG

-818 ESNFYDPEKTKNFLM
+818 ESNFYDPENTKNFLM
-833 DAKLPDA
+833 EAKLPDA

-849 FGFVPDLTHYLYTN
+849 FGFVPDLTHYLYRN

-873 QKVNPGNAPLVV
+873 QKVNPANAPLVV

-915 AECEKRNRL
+915 EECEKRNRL

-939 QDVHVHNALG
+939 TDVHVHNALG
-949 KIIIESNNNPEHFL
+949 KIIIDSNNNPEHFL

-990 RRGQCDDELINVTN
+990 RRGQCDDELISVTA

-1011 QARYVVERMDGDLW
+1011 QARYVVERMDGELW
-1025 DKVLNPDNEFRRQ
+1025 EKVLTPENEYRRQ

-1094 NLLILTAIKADPSRV
+1094 NLLILTAIKADSSRV

-1138 AIFKKFNLNVQ
+1138 AIFKKFILNVQ

-1159 DINRA
+1159 NIDRA

-1187 GLVSDAIESFIRAD
+1187 GLVSDAIESFIRAED
-1201 DATQFLDVIHAAED
+1201 STHFLEVIKASED

-1229 RQKTKEPKVD
+1229 REKVKEPKVD
-1239 SELIYAYAKIDRLG
+1239 SELIYAYAKIDRLSE
-1253 DIEEFI
+1253 IEEFI

-1266 LPNVGDRLY
+1266 LQLVGDRLY
-1275 DAALYEAA
+1275 DEALYEAA
-1283 KIIFAFISNW
+1283 KIIYAFISNW
-1293 AKLASTLIKLN
+1293 AKLAVTLVKLK

-1339 ICGLNIIV
+1339 ICGLNVII

-1357 FYQNRG
+1357 YYQNRG

-1393 ARYRH
+1393 ARYRP

-1435 QYDEF
+1435 QYDEY

-1451 PDAWD
+1451 PEAWD
-1456 HMQFKDIVVKV
+1456 HMQFKDIIVKV
-1467 ANVELYYKAVH
+1467 ANVEHYYKAVH

-1489 DLLNVLALRVD
+1489 DVLNVLALRVD

-1507 MRKAGHLRLVKPYM
+1507 MRKAGQLPLVKPYM
-1521 IAVQSNNVSAV
+1521 VAVQSNNVSAV

-1538 IYVEEEDYDRLR
+1538 IYLEEEDYDRLR
-1550 ESIELHDN
+1550 ESIDLHDN

-1564 AQKIEKHELLEMR
+1564 AQKVEKHELLEMR
-1577 RVAASIYKKAGR
+1577 RIAAYIYKKAGR

-1643 DLIRPDVALELA
+1643 DLIRADVALELA
-1655 WMNNM
+1655 WLNNM

-1684 DKIEAQKEAM
+1684 AKLEAQKEVK
-1694 AKENEEKDVMKQ
+1694 AKEEEEKDMVAQ

-1720 PPMPGMGGPGM
+1720 PPMPGMGGGAM
-1731 GGGFTPPPPP
+1731 GGGYGPPPP
-1741 MGGMGMPPMP
+1741 MGTMGMPPMP
-1751 PFVFVVSVSA
+1751 AFGMPPM
-1761 GDGIEFF
+1761 
-1768 VYDLDCNVKFESWLT
+1768 
-1783 KLRRINIA
+1783 
-1791 CVQETKWVGFKARD
+1791 
-1805 VDGYK
+1805 
-1810 LWYSGSERR
+1810 GS
-1819 RNGVGILVDEELRG
+1819 
-1833 LDGEEKMRFW
+1833 
-1843 EALDEVVRG
+1843 
-1852 VPSSEKIVVAGD
+1852 
-1864 FNGHIGALPGSFSD
+1864 
-1878 VHGGFG
+1878 
-1884 FRKRN
+1884 
-1889 EEGATLL
+1889 
-1896 EFARS
+1896 
-1901 FGLVVVKWSF
+1901 
-1911 PKKDD
+1911 
-1916 HLITFRSAIAKTQ
+1916 
-1929 IDFLLLRKG
+1929 
-1938 DKVLCKD
+1938 
-1945 CKVIPSENLSTQHT
+1945 
-1959 LLVMNLGIKKDRKR
+1959 
-1973 RGEECRL
+1973 
-1980 GIKWGGLTPVNA
+1980 
-1992 WEIGKKLAG
+1992 
-2001 MGVWQCRGDVDSKWD
+2001 
-2016 RVARCIRENASEVS
+2016 
-2030 GVSRGRAGHHRGN
+2030 
-2043 WRWNE
+2043 
-2048 EVKKK
+2048 
-2053 VRPRKGRERREKKL
+2053 
-2067 FRLAKAR
+2067 
-2074 ERKGRDLD
+2074 
-2082 QVKCIKGEDGTVLV
+2082 
-2096 EDDHIK
+2096 
-2102 NRWQS
+2102 
-2107 YFYRLLNDEGDRAIG
+2107 Y
-2122 LGELEHSEECL
+2122 
-2133 DFSYCRRFKV
+2133 
-2143 EEVREA
+2143 
-2149 VRRMRRSRATG
+2149 
-2160 PDEIPVDFWK
+2160 
-2170 FSGETGLRWLTGLF
+2170 
-2184 NGIFKTTKMSEAW
+2184 
-2197 RWSTMIPLY
+2197 
-2206 KNKGDIQS
+2206 
-2214 SNNYRGIKLLSHSMK
+2214 
-2229 I
+2229 

>member
-1 MAAASAPITMKE
+1 MAAANAPITMKE
-13 ALTRFIQLIESYREF
+13 ALTLPSVGI
-28 RLAVEIALICY
+28 
-39 TLLGDSHEKMLLQSI
+39 
-54 GVNPQF
+54 NPQF
-60 ITFTNVTMESDKY
+60 ITFTHVTMESDKY
-73 ICVRETAPQN
+73 ICVRETSPQN
-83 SVVIIDMNMPM
+83 SIVIIDMSMPM

-111 TRILALKA
+111 SKILALKA
-119 QVPGTTQDHLQI
+119 GVQGTTQDHLQI
-131 FNIEAKQK
+131 FNIEMKAKL
-139 IKSHQMPE
+139 KSHLMPE
-147 QVVFWKWITPKMLGL
+147 QIVFWKWITPKMLGL
-162 VTQTSVYHW
+162 VTQTTVYHW
-171 PIEGDSEPVKMFDRT
+171 SIEGESEPVKVFERT

-209 GIAPGSP
+209 GIAPGAP
-216 ERPQLVKGNMQLFSV
+216 ERPQLVKGNLQLFSV

-236 QALEAHAASFASIR
+236 QALEAHAASFAQYK
-250 VPGNDRD
+250 VPGNENP
-257 SILISF
+257 STLISF
-263 ASKTSNAG
+263 ATKTLNAG
-271 QVTSKL
+271 QITSKL

-288 PSFSKKQADLFF
+288 PSFTKKQADLFF
-300 PPDFADDFPVAM
+300 PPDFNDDFPVAM
-312 QISQKYGL
+312 QMSHKYSL

-325 KLGLLFVYDLETAT
+325 KLGLLFVYDLETAS

-349 PIFLTSEASSIG
+349 PIFLTTEASSVG

-376 VNEATIIPFVS
+376 INEQTIVPFVS
-387 GQLNNLELAVNLAK
+387 GQVCLKCFFSFLLWCYGIESSKLFLKMLSCLHLQLNNLELAVNLAK

-467 TLLTKGKLNAFESL
+467 TLLTRGKLNAFESL

-571 SDPQEALED
+571 ADPQGAVNFALMMSQMEGGCPVDYNTITD
-580 LQKSGGA
+580 LFLQ
-587 PSSTKLGCSYEHVP
+587 
-601 RFMELPCSP
+601 
-610 IEQAALAFSLWSFHR
+610 R
-625 NMIRE
+625 NLIRE

-642 LPEHG
+642 LPEHAF
-647 YLQTKVLEINLVTFP
+647 LQTKVLEINLVTFP

-688 AGLYIRA
+688 AGLYVRA

-712 HAIEPQALVEFFG
+712 HAIEPQSLVEFFG
-725 TLSREWAL
+725 TLSKEWAL
-733 ECMKDLLMI
+733 ECMKDLLLV
-742 NIKGNL
+742 NLRGNL
-748 QIIVQVAKEYCEQLG
+748 QIIVQVAKEYSEQLG
-763 IDACIKLFEQFKSY
+763 VDQCMKLFEQFKSY
-777 DGLYFF
+777 EGLYFF
-783 LGSYLSSSEDPDIH
+783 LGSFLSSSEDPDIH

-802 AAARTG
+802 AAAKTG

-818 ESNFYDPEKTKNFLM
+818 ESNFYDAEKTKNFLM
-833 DAKLPDA
+833 EAKLPDA

-915 AECEKRNRL
+915 EECEKRNRL

-949 KIIIESNNNPEHFL
+949 KIIIDSGNNPEHFL

-1011 QARYVVERMDGDLW
+1011 QARYVVERMDEDLW
-1025 DKVLNPDNEFRRQ
+1025 GKVLDPENEYRRQ

-1159 DINRA
+1159 SIDRA

-1201 DATQFLDVIHAAED
+1201 DATQFLDVIRASED

-1229 RQKTKEPKVD
+1229 RQKVREPKVD
-1239 SELIYAYAKIDRLG
+1239 SELIYAYAKIDRLA

-1266 LPNVGDRLY
+1266 LQNVGDRLY
-1275 DAALYEAA
+1275 DEALYEAA
-1283 KIIFAFISNW
+1283 KIIYAFISNW
-1293 AKLASTLIKLN
+1293 AKLAVTLVKLK

-1314 KANSAKTWKEVCFAC
+1314 KANSSKTWKEVCFAC

-1339 ICGLNIIV
+1339 ICGLNIII

-1357 FYQNRG
+1357 YYQNRG

-1393 ARYRH
+1393 ARYRP

-1407 FSTRLNIPKLIRAC
+1407 FANRLNIPKLIRAC

-1440 DNAATTVMNHS
+1440 DNAATTIMNHS
-1451 PDAWD
+1451 PEAWD
-1456 HMQFKDIVVKV
+1456 HMQFKDVAVKV

-1478 FYLQEHPDLIN
+1478 FYLKEHPDLIN

-1507 MRKAGHLRLVKPYM
+1507 MRKAGHLLLVKPYM
-1521 IAVQSNNVSAV
+1521 VAVQSNNVSAV

-1538 IYVEEEDYDRLR
+1538 IYVEEEDYERLR
-1550 ESIELHDN
+1550 ESIDLHDS

-1577 RVAASIYKKAGR
+1577 RVAAYIYKKAGR
-1589 WKQSIALSKKD
+1589 WKQSIGLSKKD
-1600 NLYKD
+1600 KLYKD

-1643 DLIRPDVALELA
+1643 DLIRPDIALELA

-1674 YTGKVDELIK
+1674 YTGKVDELVK
-1684 DKIEAQKEAM
+1684 DKIEAQKEIK
-1694 AKENEEKDVMKQ
+1694 AKEQEDKEVIAQ

-1720 PPMPGMGGPGM
+1720 PPIPGMSGGM
-1731 GGGFTPPPPP
+1731 GGGYAPPPP
-1741 MGGMGMPPMP
+1741 MGGMPPMGMPPYGMPPM
-1751 PFVFVVSVSA
+1751 
-1761 GDGIEFF
+1761 
-1768 VYDLDCNVKFESWLT
+1768 
-1783 KLRRINIA
+1783 
-1791 CVQETKWVGFKARD
+1791 
-1805 VDGYK
+1805 
-1810 LWYSGSERR
+1810 GS
-1819 RNGVGILVDEELRG
+1819 
-1833 LDGEEKMRFW
+1833 
-1843 EALDEVVRG
+1843 
-1852 VPSSEKIVVAGD
+1852 
-1864 FNGHIGALPGSFSD
+1864 
-1878 VHGGFG
+1878 
-1884 FRKRN
+1884 
-1889 EEGATLL
+1889 
-1896 EFARS
+1896 
-1901 FGLVVVKWSF
+1901 
-1911 PKKDD
+1911 
-1916 HLITFRSAIAKTQ
+1916 
-1929 IDFLLLRKG
+1929 
-1938 DKVLCKD
+1938 
-1945 CKVIPSENLSTQHT
+1945 
-1959 LLVMNLGIKKDRKR
+1959 
-1973 RGEECRL
+1973 
-1980 GIKWGGLTPVNA
+1980 
-1992 WEIGKKLAG
+1992 
-2001 MGVWQCRGDVDSKWD
+2001 
-2016 RVARCIRENASEVS
+2016 
-2030 GVSRGRAGHHRGN
+2030 
-2043 WRWNE
+2043 
-2048 EVKKK
+2048 
-2053 VRPRKGRERREKKL
+2053 
-2067 FRLAKAR
+2067 
-2074 ERKGRDLD
+2074 
-2082 QVKCIKGEDGTVLV
+2082 
-2096 EDDHIK
+2096 
-2102 NRWQS
+2102 S
-2107 YFYRLLNDEGDRAIG
+2107 Y
-2122 LGELEHSEECL
+2122 
-2133 DFSYCRRFKV
+2133 
-2143 EEVREA
+2143 
-2149 VRRMRRSRATG
+2149 
-2160 PDEIPVDFWK
+2160 
-2170 FSGETGLRWLTGLF
+2170 
-2184 NGIFKTTKMSEAW
+2184 
-2197 RWSTMIPLY
+2197 
-2206 KNKGDIQS
+2206 
-2214 SNNYRGIKLLSHSMK
+2214 
-2229 I
+2229 

>member
-1 MAAASAPITMKE
+1 MAAANAPIAMRE
-13 ALTRFIQLIESYREF
+13 ALTLPSVGI
-28 RLAVEIALICY
+28 
-39 TLLGDSHEKMLLQSI
+39 
-54 GVNPQF
+54 NPQF
-60 ITFTNVTMESDKY
+60 ITFTHVTMESEKY
-73 ICVRETAPQN
+73 ICVRETSPQN
-83 SVVIIDMNMPM
+83 SVVIIDMSMPM

-111 TRILALKA
+111 SRILALKA
-119 QVPGTTQDHLQI
+119 QIPGTVQDHLQI
-131 FNIEAKQK
+131 FNIEMKTK
-139 IKSHQMPE
+139 VKSHQMPE

-171 PIEGDSEPVKMFDRT
+171 SIEGDSEPVKMFDRT

-195 NYRCDPSEK
+195 NYRCDPTEK

-209 GIAPGSP
+209 GIAPGAP
-216 ERPQLVKGNMQLFSV
+216 ERPQLVKGSMQLFSV

-236 QALEAHAASFASIR
+236 QALEAHAASFATFK
-250 VPGNDRD
+250 VAGNEKP
-257 SILISF
+257 SVLICF

-271 QVTSKL
+271 QITSKL

-288 PSFSKKQADLFF
+288 PGFTKKQADLFF

-312 QISQKYGL
+312 QISQKYSL
-320 IYVIT
+320 IFVIT
-325 KLGLLFVYDLETAT
+325 KLGLLFVYDLETAA

-349 PIFLTSEASSIG
+349 PIFLTAEASANG
-361 GFYAV
+361 GFYAI

-376 VNEATIIPFVS
+376 VNDATIVPFIS
-387 GQLNNLELAVNLAK
+387 GQLNNLELAVNIAK
-401 RGNLPGAENLVVQRF
+401 RANLPGAENLVVQRF
-416 QELFAQ
+416 QELFSQ

-436 QGILRTPDTVAK
+436 QGILRTPETVAK
-448 FQSVPVQAGQTPP
+448 FQATTFLSLFVPVQAGQTPP

-552 SKQVGYTP
+552 SKQVVGYTP

-571 SDPQEALED
+571 SDPQGAVNFALMMSQMEGGCPVDYNTITD
-580 LQKSGGA
+580 LFLQ
-587 PSSTKLGCSYEHVP
+587 
-601 RFMELPCSP
+601 
-610 IEQAALAFSLWSFHR
+610 R

-642 LPEHG
+642 LPEHAF
-647 YLQTKVLEINLVTFP
+647 LQTKVLEINLVTYP

-688 AGLYIRA
+688 AGLYLRA
-695 LQHYSELP
+695 LQHYTELP

-733 ECMKDLLMI
+733 ECMKDLLLV
-742 NIKGNL
+742 NLRGNL
-748 QIIVQVAKEYCEQLG
+748 QIIVQASLILTTAKEYSEQLG
-763 IDACIKLFEQFKSY
+763 VDACIKLFEQFKSY
-777 DGLYFF
+777 EGLYFF

-833 DAKLPDA
+833 EAKLPDA

-915 AECEKRNRL
+915 EECEKRNRL

-949 KIIIESNNNPEHFL
+949 KIIIDSNNNPEHFL

-990 RRGQCDDELINVTN
+990 RRGQCDDELIDVTN

-1025 DKVLNPDNEFRRQ
+1025 EKVLQPENEYRRQ

-1149 AVNVLLDNIR
+1149 AVNVLLDNIQS
-1159 DINRA
+1159 IERA
-1164 VEFAFRVEEDAV
+1164 VEFAFRVEEEAV

-1201 DATQFLDVIHAAED
+1201 DATQFLDVISAAEG
-1215 ADVYHDLVKYLLMV
+1215 ANVYHDLVKYLLMV
-1229 RQKTKEPKVD
+1229 RQKAKEPKVD
-1239 SELIYAYAKIDRLG
+1239 GELIYAYAKIDRLSE
-1253 DIEEFI
+1253 IEEFI

-1266 LPNVGDRLY
+1266 LQSVGDRLF
-1275 DAALYEAA
+1275 DDGLYEAA

-1293 AKLASTLIKLN
+1293 AKLACTLVKLK

-1314 KANSAKTWKEVCFAC
+1314 KANSSKTWKEVCFAC

-1347 QVDDLEEVSE
+1347 QVDDLEEVSDY
-1357 FYQNRG
+1357 YQNRG

-1393 ARYRH
+1393 ARYRP

-1440 DNAATTVMNHS
+1440 DNAATTIMNHS

-1456 HMQFKDIVVKV
+1456 HMQFKDVAVKV

-1507 MRKAGHLRLVKPYM
+1507 MRKAGHLHLVKPYM
-1521 IAVQSNNVSAV
+1521 VAVQSNNVAAV

-1538 IYVEEEDYDRLR
+1538 IYVEEEDYERLR
-1550 ESIELHDN
+1550 ESVDMHDN

-1577 RVAASIYKKAGR
+1577 RIAAYIYKKAGR

-1605 AMETASQSGDREL
+1605 AMETCSQSGDREL
-1618 AEELLVYFIEQGKKE
+1618 SEELLVYFIEQGKKE
-1633 CFASCLFVCY
+1633 CFASCLFICY

-1674 YTGKVDELIK
+1674 YTGKVDELMK
-1684 DKIEAQKEAM
+1684 DKIEAQSEVK
-1694 AKENEEKDVMKQ
+1694 AKEKEEKDLVAQ

-1720 PPMPGMGGPGM
+1720 PPMPGMGSGPGM
-1731 GGGFTPPPPP
+1731 TAPFTAPPP
-1741 MGGMGMPPMP
+1741 MGGMGCRQCQCQCQCPLLACLLWEPTKR
-1751 PFVFVVSVSA
+1751 SISA
-1761 GDGIEFF
+1761 SQCEKREKER
-1768 VYDLDCNVKFESWLT
+1768 L
-1783 KLRRINIA
+1783 
-1791 CVQETKWVGFKARD
+1791 
-1805 VDGYK
+1805 
-1810 LWYSGSERR
+1810 SER
-1819 RNGVGILVDEELRG
+1819 
-1833 LDGEEKMRFW
+1833 GESPRCAFDSAFDTDC
-1843 EALDEVVRG
+1843 EA
-1852 VPSSEKIVVAGD
+1852 SI
-1864 FNGHIGALPGSFSD
+1864 
-1878 VHGGFG
+1878 
-1884 FRKRN
+1884 
-1889 EEGATLL
+1889 
-1896 EFARS
+1896 
-1901 FGLVVVKWSF
+1901 
-1911 PKKDD
+1911 
-1916 HLITFRSAIAKTQ
+1916 
-1929 IDFLLLRKG
+1929 FLLG
-1938 DKVLCKD
+1938 
-1945 CKVIPSENLSTQHT
+1945 
-1959 LLVMNLGIKKDRKR
+1959 
-1973 RGEECRL
+1973 
-1980 GIKWGGLTPVNA
+1980 
-1992 WEIGKKLAG
+1992 
-2001 MGVWQCRGDVDSKWD
+2001 
-2016 RVARCIRENASEVS
+2016 
-2030 GVSRGRAGHHRGN
+2030 
-2043 WRWNE
+2043 
-2048 EVKKK
+2048 
-2053 VRPRKGRERREKKL
+2053 
-2067 FRLAKAR
+2067 F
-2074 ERKGRDLD
+2074 
-2082 QVKCIKGEDGTVLV
+2082 
-2096 EDDHIK
+2096 
-2102 NRWQS
+2102 
-2107 YFYRLLNDEGDRAIG
+2107 
-2122 LGELEHSEECL
+2122 
-2133 DFSYCRRFKV
+2133 
-2143 EEVREA
+2143 
-2149 VRRMRRSRATG
+2149 
-2160 PDEIPVDFWK
+2160 
-2170 FSGETGLRWLTGLF
+2170 
-2184 NGIFKTTKMSEAW
+2184 
-2197 RWSTMIPLY
+2197 
-2206 KNKGDIQS
+2206 
-2214 SNNYRGIKLLSHSMK
+2214 
-2229 I
+2229 

>member
-1 MAAASAPITMKE
+1 MAAANAPIAMRE
-13 ALTRFIQLIESYREF
+13 ALTLTS
-28 RLAVEIALICY
+28 LGIA
-39 TLLGDSHEKMLLQSI
+39 
-54 GVNPQF
+54 PQF
-60 ITFTNVTMESDKY
+60 ITFTHVTMESDRY
-73 ICVRETAPQN
+73 ICVRETSPQN
-83 SVVIIDMNMPM
+83 SVVIIDMAMPS

-119 QVPGTTQDHLQI
+119 QIPGTTQDHLQI
-131 FNIEAKQK
+131 FNIEAKTK

-147 QVVFWKWITPKMLGL
+147 QVVFWKWITPKLLGL
-162 VTQTSVYHW
+162 VTQASVYHW
-171 PIEGDSEPVKMFDRT
+171 SIEGDSEPIKMFDRT

-195 NYRCDPSEK
+195 NYRCDPAEK

-209 GIAPGSP
+209 GIAPGAP

-236 QALEAHAASFASIR
+236 QALEAHAASFATFK
-250 VPGNDRD
+250 VPGNENP
-257 SILISF
+257 STLICF
-263 ASKTSNAG
+263 ASKASNAG
-271 QVTSKL
+271 TLTSKL
-277 HVIELGAQPGK
+277 HIIELGAQPGK
-288 PSFSKKQADLFF
+288 PGFSKKQADLFF
-300 PPDFADDFPVAM
+300 PPDFQDDFPVAM

-320 IYVIT
+320 VYVIT
-325 KLGLLFVYDLETAT
+325 KLGLLFVYDLETAA

-349 PIFLTSEASSIG
+349 PIFLTAESSTTG
-361 GFYAV
+361 GFYAI
-366 NRRGQVLLAT
+366 NRRGQVLHAT
-376 VNEATIIPFVS
+376 VNDATVVPF
-387 GQLNNLELAVNLAK
+387 LNNLELAVNLAK
-401 RGNLPGAENLVVQRF
+401 RANLPGAENLVVQRF

-436 QGILRTPDTVAK
+436 QGLLRTPETVAK

-467 TLLTKGKLNAFESL
+467 TLLTRGKLNAYESL

-526 YIKARATPKVVAAF
+526 YIK
-540 AERREFDKILIY
+540 
-552 SKQVGYTP
+552 QVGYTP

-571 SDPQEALED
+571 TDPQGAVNFALMMSQMEGGCPLDYNTITD
-580 LQKSGGA
+580 LFLQ
-587 PSSTKLGCSYEHVP
+587 
-601 RFMELPCSP
+601 
-610 IEQAALAFSLWSFHR
+610 R

-642 LPEHG
+642 LEEHAF
-647 YLQTKVLEINLVTFP
+647 LQTKVLEINLVTYP

-688 AGLYIRA
+688 AGLYLRA
-695 LQHYSELP
+695 LQHYAELP

-725 TLSREWAL
+725 TLSKEWAL
-733 ECMKDLLMI
+733 ECMKDLLLV
-742 NIKGNL
+742 NLRGNL
-748 QIIVQVAKEYCEQLG
+748 QIVVQAAKEYCEQLG
-763 IDACIKLFEQFKSY
+763 VDACIKLFEQFKSY
-777 DGLYFF
+777 EGLYFF

-802 AAARTG
+802 SAARTG

-818 ESNFYDPEKTKNFLM
+818 ESNFYDAEKTKNFLM
-833 DAKLPDA
+833 EAKLPDA

-915 AECEKRNRL
+915 DECEKRNRL

-949 KIIIESNNNPEHFL
+949 KIIIDSNNNPEHFL
-963 TTNPYYDSRVVGKYC
+963 TTNPFYDSRVVGKYC

-990 RRGQCDDELINVTN
+990 RRGQCDEELINVTN

-1025 DKVLNPDNEFRRQ
+1025 DKVLQPDNEYRRQ
-1038 LIDQVVST
+1038 FIDQVVST

-1094 NLLILTAIKADPSRV
+1094 NLLILTAIKADSSRV
-1109 MDYINRLDNFD
+1109 MDYVNRLDNFD

-1149 AVNVLLDNIR
+1149 AVDVLLDNIR
-1159 DINRA
+1159 SIERA
-1164 VEFAFRVEEDAV
+1164 EEFAFRVEEDAV

-1187 GLVSDAIESFIRAD
+1187 GLVSEAIESFIRAD
-1201 DATQFLDVIHAAED
+1201 DVTHFLDVIRAAEE
-1215 ADVYHDLVKYLLMV
+1215 ANVYHDLVKYLLMV
-1229 RQKTKEPKVD
+1229 RQKAREPKVD
-1239 SELIYAYAKIDRLG
+1239 SELIFAYAKIDRLS

-1266 LPNVGDRLY
+1266 LQNVGDRLY
-1275 DAALYEAA
+1275 DEELYEAA
-1283 KIIFAFISNW
+1283 KIIYAFISNW
-1293 AKLASTLIKLN
+1293 AKLAVTLVKLK

-1357 FYQNRG
+1357 YYQNRG
-1363 CFNELISLM
+1363 CFSELISLM

-1393 ARYRH
+1393 ARYRP

-1440 DNAATTVMNHS
+1440 DNAATTIMNHS

-1456 HMQFKDIVVKV
+1456 HMQFKDVCVKV
-1467 ANVELYYKAVH
+1467 ANVEIYYKAVH

-1489 DLLNVLALRVD
+1489 DLLNVLALRLD

-1507 MRKAGHLRLVKPYM
+1507 MRKAGQLHLVKPYM
-1521 IAVQSNNVSAV
+1521 VAVQSNNVSAV

-1538 IYVEEEDYDRLR
+1538 LYVEEEDYERLR
-1550 ESIELHDN
+1550 ESVDMHDN

-1564 AQKIEKHELLEMR
+1564 AQKLEKHELLEMR
-1577 RVAASIYKKAGR
+1577 RIAAYIYKKAGR

-1600 NLYKD
+1600 NMYKD
-1605 AMETASQSGDREL
+1605 CMETCSQSGDREL
-1618 AEELLVYFIEQGKKE
+1618 SEDLLVYFIEQGKKE
-1633 CFASCLFVCY
+1633 CFASCLFICY
-1643 DLIRPDVALELA
+1643 DLIRADVALELA
-1655 WMNNM
+1655 WTNNM
-1660 IDFAFPYLLQFIRE
+1660 LDFAFPYLLQFIRE
-1674 YTGKVDELIK
+1674 YTSKVDDLVK
-1684 DKIEAQKEAM
+1684 DRIESQKEEK
-1694 AKENEEKDVMKQ
+1694 AKENEEKELVAQ

-1720 PPMPGMGGPGM
+1720 PPGMMGG
-1731 GGGFTPPPPP
+1731 PPP
-1741 MGGMGMPPMP
+1741 MGGMGMPPM
-1751 PFVFVVSVSA
+1751 
-1761 GDGIEFF
+1761 G
-1768 VYDLDCNVKFESWLT
+1768 
-1783 KLRRINIA
+1783 
-1791 CVQETKWVGFKARD
+1791 
-1805 VDGYK
+1805 
-1810 LWYSGSERR
+1810 
-1819 RNGVGILVDEELRG
+1819 
-1833 LDGEEKMRFW
+1833 
-1843 EALDEVVRG
+1843 
-1852 VPSSEKIVVAGD
+1852 
-1864 FNGHIGALPGSFSD
+1864 
-1878 VHGGFG
+1878 
-1884 FRKRN
+1884 
-1889 EEGATLL
+1889 
-1896 EFARS
+1896 
-1901 FGLVVVKWSF
+1901 
-1911 PKKDD
+1911 
-1916 HLITFRSAIAKTQ
+1916 
-1929 IDFLLLRKG
+1929 
-1938 DKVLCKD
+1938 
-1945 CKVIPSENLSTQHT
+1945 
-1959 LLVMNLGIKKDRKR
+1959 
-1973 RGEECRL
+1973 
-1980 GIKWGGLTPVNA
+1980 
-1992 WEIGKKLAG
+1992 G
-2001 MGVWQCRGDVDSKWD
+2001 MGMPPMGPGPMP
-2016 RVARCIRENASEVS
+2016 AY
-2030 GVSRGRAGHHRGN
+2030 GMPPMG
-2043 WRWNE
+2043 
-2048 EVKKK
+2048 
-2053 VRPRKGRERREKKL
+2053 
-2067 FRLAKAR
+2067 
-2074 ERKGRDLD
+2074 
-2082 QVKCIKGEDGTVLV
+2082 
-2096 EDDHIK
+2096 
-2102 NRWQS
+2102 S
-2107 YFYRLLNDEGDRAIG
+2107 Y
-2122 LGELEHSEECL
+2122 
-2133 DFSYCRRFKV
+2133 
-2143 EEVREA
+2143 
-2149 VRRMRRSRATG
+2149 
-2160 PDEIPVDFWK
+2160 
-2170 FSGETGLRWLTGLF
+2170 
-2184 NGIFKTTKMSEAW
+2184 
-2197 RWSTMIPLY
+2197 
-2206 KNKGDIQS
+2206 
-2214 SNNYRGIKLLSHSMK
+2214 
-2229 I
+2229 

>member
-13 ALTRFIQLIESYREF
+13 VLTLP
-28 RLAVEIALICY
+28 
-39 TLLGDSHEKMLLQSI
+39 SI
-54 GVNPQF
+54 GISPQF

-83 SVVIIDMNMPM
+83 SVVIVDMNMPM

-111 TRILALKA
+111 SRILALKA
-119 QVPGTTQDHLQI
+119 QLPGTTQDHLQI
-131 FNIEAKQK
+131 FNIEMKTK
-139 IKSHQMPE
+139 MKSYQMPE
-147 QVVFWKWITPKMLGL
+147 QIVFWKWITPKMLGL

-171 PIEGDSEPVKMFDRT
+171 SIEGDSEPAKMFERT
-186 ANLANNQII
+186 ANLVNNQII

-216 ERPQLVKGNMQLFSV
+216 ERQQLVKGNMQLFSV
-231 DQQRS
+231 EQQRS
-236 QALEAHAASFASIR
+236 QALEAHAAAFAQFK
-250 VPGNDRD
+250 VPGNENQ
-257 SILISF
+257 STLISF
-263 ASKTSNAG
+263 ATKSFNAG
-271 QVTSKL
+271 QITSKL

-288 PSFSKKQADLFF
+288 PSFTKKQADLFF

-312 QISQKYGL
+312 QISHKFNL

-325 KLGLLFVYDLETAT
+325 KLGLLFVYDLETAA

-349 PIFLTSEASSIG
+349 PIFLTSEASAAG
-361 GFYAV
+361 GFYAI

-376 VNEATIIPFVS
+376 INEATIIGFVS
-387 GQLNNLELAVNLAK
+387 GHLNNLELAVNLAK

-416 QELFAQ
+416 QELFSQ

-467 TLLTKGKLNAFESL
+467 TLLTRGKLNAFESL

-515 KTVDNDLALKI
+515 K
-526 YIKARATPKVVAAF
+526 
-540 AERREFDKILIY
+540 
-552 SKQVGYTP
+552 VGYTP

-571 SDPQEALED
+571 TDPQGAVNFALMMSQMEGGCPLDYNTITD
-580 LQKSGGA
+580 LFLQ
-587 PSSTKLGCSYEHVP
+587 
-601 RFMELPCSP
+601 
-610 IEQAALAFSLWSFHR
+610 R
-625 NMIRE
+625 NLIRE

-642 LPEHG
+642 LPEHAF
-647 YLQTKVLEINLVTFP
+647 LQTKVLEINLVTFP

-681 IAQLCEK
+681 IGQLCEK

-695 LQHYSELP
+695 LQ
-703 DIKRVIVNT
+703 
-712 HAIEPQALVEFFG
+712 
-725 TLSREWAL
+725 
-733 ECMKDLLMI
+733 
-742 NIKGNL
+742 
-748 QIIVQVAKEYCEQLG
+748 
-763 IDACIKLFEQFKSY
+763 
-777 DGLYFF
+777 
-783 LGSYLSSSEDPDIH
+783 
-797 FKYIE
+797 YIE
-802 AAARTG
+802 AAAKTG

-818 ESNFYDPEKTKNFLM
+818 ESNFYDAEKTKNFLM
-833 DAKLPDA
+833 EAKLPDA

-849 FGFVPDLTHYLYTN
+849 FGFVGDLTHYLYTN

-873 QKVNPGNAPLVV
+873 QKVNPGNAPMVV

-915 AECEKRNRL
+915 DECEKRNRL

-930 LEHLVSEGS
+930 LEHLVSEGT
-939 QDVHVHNALG
+939 QDVHVHNAL
-949 KIIIESNNNPEHFL
+949 
-963 TTNPYYDSRVVGKYC
+963 
-978 EKRDPTLAVVAY
+978 
-990 RRGQCDDELINVTN
+990 
-1004 KNSLFKL
+1004 
-1011 QARYVVERMDGDLW
+1011 
-1025 DKVLNPDNEFRRQ
+1025 
-1038 LIDQVVST
+1038 
-1046 ALPESKSPEQVSA
+1046 
-1059 AVKAFMTADLPHE
+1059 VKAFMTADLPHE

-1094 NLLILTAIKADPSRV
+1094 NLLILTAIKADPTRV

-1159 DINRA
+1159 SIDRA

-1201 DATQFLDVIHAAED
+1201 DATQFHEVILAAEG
-1215 ADVYHDLVKYLLMV
+1215 ANVYHDLVKYLLMV
-1229 RQKTKEPKVD
+1229 RQKSKEPKVD
-1239 SELIYAYAKIDRLG
+1239 SELIFAYAKIDRLG
-1253 DIEEFI
+1253 EIEEFI

-1266 LPNVGDRLY
+1266 LQLVGDRLF
-1275 DAALYEAA
+1275 DDALYEAA

-1293 AKLASTLIKLN
+1293 AKLACTLVRLK

-1339 ICGLNIIV
+1339 MCGLNIIV

-1363 CFNELISLM
+1363 YFNELISLM

-1393 ARYRH
+1393 ARYRY

-1451 PDAWD
+1451 PEAWD
-1456 HMQFKDIVVKV
+1456 HMQFKDIVVK
-1467 ANVELYYKAVH
+1467 
-1478 FYLQEHPDLIN
+1478 
-1489 DLLNVLALRVD
+1489 
-1500 HTRVVDI
+1500 
-1507 MRKAGHLRLVKPYM
+1507 AGHLLLVKPYM
-1521 IAVQSNNVSAV
+1521 VAVQSNNVAAV
-1532 NEALNE
+1532 NEALNQ

-1550 ESIELHDN
+1550 ESIDLHDN

-1577 RVAASIYKKAGR
+1577 RVAAYIYKKAGR

-1618 AEELLVYFIEQGKKE
+1618 AEELLVYFIEKGKKE

-1643 DLIRPDVALELA
+1643 DLVRADIALELA

-1660 IDFAFPYLLQFIRE
+1660 LDFAFPFLLQFIRE
-1674 YTGKVDELIK
+1674 YTGKVDELVK
-1684 DKIEAQKEAM
+1684 DKLEAQKEVK
-1694 AKENEEKDVMKQ
+1694 AKEKEEKDVIAQ

-1720 PPMPGMGGPGM
+1720 PPGMSGGGMPGGYG
-1731 GGGFTPPPPP
+1731 PPPQ

-1751 PFVFVVSVSA
+1751 PF
-1761 GDGIEFF
+1761 
-1768 VYDLDCNVKFESWLT
+1768 
-1783 KLRRINIA
+1783 
-1791 CVQETKWVGFKARD
+1791 
-1805 VDGYK
+1805 
-1810 LWYSGSERR
+1810 
-1819 RNGVGILVDEELRG
+1819 
-1833 LDGEEKMRFW
+1833 
-1843 EALDEVVRG
+1843 
-1852 VPSSEKIVVAGD
+1852 
-1864 FNGHIGALPGSFSD
+1864 
-1878 VHGGFG
+1878 
-1884 FRKRN
+1884 
-1889 EEGATLL
+1889 
-1896 EFARS
+1896 
-1901 FGLVVVKWSF
+1901 
-1911 PKKDD
+1911 
-1916 HLITFRSAIAKTQ
+1916 
-1929 IDFLLLRKG
+1929 
-1938 DKVLCKD
+1938 
-1945 CKVIPSENLSTQHT
+1945 
-1959 LLVMNLGIKKDRKR
+1959 
-1973 RGEECRL
+1973 
-1980 GIKWGGLTPVNA
+1980 
-1992 WEIGKKLAG
+1992 G
-2001 MGVWQCRGDVDSKWD
+2001 MPPM
-2016 RVARCIRENASEVS
+2016 
-2030 GVSRGRAGHHRGN
+2030 GN
-2043 WRWNE
+2043 
-2048 EVKKK
+2048 
-2053 VRPRKGRERREKKL
+2053 
-2067 FRLAKAR
+2067 
-2074 ERKGRDLD
+2074 
-2082 QVKCIKGEDGTVLV
+2082 
-2096 EDDHIK
+2096 
-2102 NRWQS
+2102 
-2107 YFYRLLNDEGDRAIG
+2107 Y
-2122 LGELEHSEECL
+2122 
-2133 DFSYCRRFKV
+2133 
-2143 EEVREA
+2143 
-2149 VRRMRRSRATG
+2149 
-2160 PDEIPVDFWK
+2160 
-2170 FSGETGLRWLTGLF
+2170 
-2184 NGIFKTTKMSEAW
+2184 
-2197 RWSTMIPLY
+2197 
-2206 KNKGDIQS
+2206 
-2214 SNNYRGIKLLSHSMK
+2214 
-2229 I
+2229 

>member
-1 MAAASAPITMKE
+1 MAANAPITMKE
-13 ALTRFIQLIESYREF
+13 TLT
-28 RLAVEIALICY
+28 
-39 TLLGDSHEKMLLQSI
+39 LGSVGINQ
-54 GVNPQF
+54 QF
-60 ITFTNVTMESDKY
+60 ITFTHVTMESDKY
-73 ICVRETAPQN
+73 ICVRETGPQN
-83 SVVIIDMNMPM
+83 SVVIIDMSMPM

-111 TRILALKA
+111 SRILALKA
-119 QVPGTTQDHLQI
+119 QVPGTTQDHLQV
-131 FNIEAKQK
+131 FNIETKAKM
-139 IKSHQMPE
+139 KSHQMKE
-147 QVVFWKWITPKMLGL
+147 QVVFWKWITPNTLGI

-171 PIEGDSEPVKMFDRT
+171 SVEGDGEPMKMFDRT

-195 NYRCDPSEK
+195 NYRCDPNEK

-209 GIAPGSP
+209 GIAPGSA

-236 QALEAHAASFASIR
+236 QALEAHAASFATFR
-250 VPGNDRD
+250 VAGNDKE
-257 SILISF
+257 STLICF
-263 ASKTSNAG
+263 ASKSLNAG
-271 QVTSKL
+271 QVTSKM

-288 PSFSKKQADLFF
+288 PSFTKKQADLFF
-300 PPDFADDFPVAM
+300 PPDFADDFPVSM
-312 QISQKYGL
+312 QISNKYGL

-325 KLGLLFVYDLETAT
+325 KLGLLFVYDLETST
-339 AVYRNRISPD
+339 AVYRNRISSD
-349 PIFLTSEASSIG
+349 PIFLTTEALSVG
-361 GFYAV
+361 GFYAI

-376 VNEATIIPFVS
+376 INEAAIVPFVS

-401 RGNLPGAENLVVQRF
+401 RGNLPGAEELVVKRF
-416 QELFAQ
+416 QELFSQ

-436 QGILRTPDTVAK
+436 RGILRTPDTVAK

-467 TLLTKGKLNAFESL
+467 TLLTRGKLNSYESL

-515 KTVDNDLALKI
+515 K
-526 YIKARATPKVVAAF
+526 
-540 AERREFDKILIY
+540 
-552 SKQVGYTP
+552 VGYTP
-560 DYLFL
+560 DYMFL

-571 SDPQEALED
+571 ADAQGAVNFALMMSQMEGGCPVDYNTITD
-580 LQKSGGA
+580 LFLQ
-587 PSSTKLGCSYEHVP
+587 
-601 RFMELPCSP
+601 
-610 IEQAALAFSLWSFHR
+610 R
-625 NMIRE
+625 NLIRE
-630 ATAFLLDVLKPN
+630 ATAFLLDVLKSN

-688 AGLYIRA
+688 AGLFIRA
-695 LQHYSELP
+695 LQ
-703 DIKRVIVNT
+703 
-712 HAIEPQALVEFFG
+712 
-725 TLSREWAL
+725 
-733 ECMKDLLMI
+733 
-742 NIKGNL
+742 
-748 QIIVQVAKEYCEQLG
+748 
-763 IDACIKLFEQFKSY
+763 
-777 DGLYFF
+777 
-783 LGSYLSSSEDPDIH
+783 
-797 FKYIE
+797 
-802 AAARTG
+802 
-808 QIKEVERVTR
+808 EVERVTR
-818 ESNFYDPEKTKNFLM
+818 ESNFYDAEKTKNFLM
-833 DAKLPDA
+833 ETKLPDA

-849 FGFVPDLTHYLYTN
+849 FGFVPDLTHYLYTS

-915 AECEKRNRL
+915 EECEKRNRL

-949 KIIIESNNNPEHFL
+949 KIIIDSNNNPEHFL

-990 RRGQCDDELINVTN
+990 RRGQCDDELVNVSN

-1011 QARYVVERMDGDLW
+1011 QARYVVERMNADLW
-1025 DKVLNPDNEFRRQ
+1025 EKVLNPENEFRRQ

-1046 ALPESKSPEQVSA
+1046 ALPESQSPDQVSA

-1130 AQLYEEAF
+1130 ANLYEEAF

-1149 AVNVLLDNIR
+1149 AVNVLLDNLRTI
-1159 DINRA
+1159 DRA

-1201 DATQFLDVIHAAED
+1201 DSTHFLEVIKASED
-1215 ADVYHDLVKYLLMV
+1215 AEVYHDLVRYLLMV
-1229 RQKTKEPKVD
+1229 RQNTKEPKVD

-1253 DIEEFI
+1253 EIEEFI

-1275 DAALYEAA
+1275 DEALYEAA

-1293 AKLASTLIKLN
+1293 AKLAVTLVKLK

-1314 KANSAKTWKEVCFAC
+1314 KANSSKTWKEVCFAC

-1339 ICGLNIIV
+1339 ICGLNVII

-1393 ARYRH
+1393 ARYRP

-1421 DEQQHWKELTYLYI
+1421 DEQQHWMELTYLYI

-1451 PDAWD
+1451 PEAWD
-1456 HMQFKDIVVKV
+1456 HMQFKDIIVKV
-1467 ANVELYYKAVH
+1467 ASVELYYKAVH
-1478 FYLQEHPDLIN
+1478 FYLQEHPDILN

-1507 MRKAGHLRLVKPYM
+1507 MRKAGHIRLVKPYL

-1538 IYVEEEDYDRLR
+1538 IYVEEEDYDRLH
-1550 ESIELHDN
+1550 ESIDLHDN

-1577 RVAASIYKKAGR
+1577 RVAAYIYKKAGR

-1605 AMETASQSGDREL
+1605 CMETCSQSGDREL
-1618 AEELLVYFIEQGKKE
+1618 SEDLLVYFIEQGKKE

-1643 DLIRPDVALELA
+1643 DIIRPDVALELA

-1684 DKIEAQKEAM
+1684 DKIEAQKEEK
-1694 AKENEEKDVMKQ
+1694 AKEKEEKDVIAQ

-1720 PPMPGMGGPGM
+1720 PPMPGMGG
-1731 GGGFTPPPPP
+1731 GGYAPLTTPP

-1751 PFVFVVSVSA
+1751 PFGMPPMGGS
-1761 GDGIEFF
+1761 
-1768 VYDLDCNVKFESWLT
+1768 
-1783 KLRRINIA
+1783 
-1791 CVQETKWVGFKARD
+1791 
-1805 VDGYK
+1805 
-1810 LWYSGSERR
+1810 SGS
-1819 RNGVGILVDEELRG
+1819 
-1833 LDGEEKMRFW
+1833 
-1843 EALDEVVRG
+1843 
-1852 VPSSEKIVVAGD
+1852 
-1864 FNGHIGALPGSFSD
+1864 
-1878 VHGGFG
+1878 
-1884 FRKRN
+1884 
-1889 EEGATLL
+1889 
-1896 EFARS
+1896 
-1901 FGLVVVKWSF
+1901 
-1911 PKKDD
+1911 
-1916 HLITFRSAIAKTQ
+1916 
-1929 IDFLLLRKG
+1929 
-1938 DKVLCKD
+1938 
-1945 CKVIPSENLSTQHT
+1945 
-1959 LLVMNLGIKKDRKR
+1959 
-1973 RGEECRL
+1973 
-1980 GIKWGGLTPVNA
+1980 
-1992 WEIGKKLAG
+1992 
-2001 MGVWQCRGDVDSKWD
+2001 
-2016 RVARCIRENASEVS
+2016 
-2030 GVSRGRAGHHRGN
+2030 
-2043 WRWNE
+2043 
-2048 EVKKK
+2048 
-2053 VRPRKGRERREKKL
+2053 
-2067 FRLAKAR
+2067 
-2074 ERKGRDLD
+2074 
-2082 QVKCIKGEDGTVLV
+2082 
-2096 EDDHIK
+2096 
-2102 NRWQS
+2102 
-2107 YFYRLLNDEGDRAIG
+2107 Y
-2122 LGELEHSEECL
+2122 
-2133 DFSYCRRFKV
+2133 
-2143 EEVREA
+2143 
-2149 VRRMRRSRATG
+2149 
-2160 PDEIPVDFWK
+2160 
-2170 FSGETGLRWLTGLF
+2170 
-2184 NGIFKTTKMSEAW
+2184 
-2197 RWSTMIPLY
+2197 
-2206 KNKGDIQS
+2206 
-2214 SNNYRGIKLLSHSMK
+2214 
-2229 I
+2229 

>member
-1 MAAASAPITMKE
+1 MAAANAPIAMKE
-13 ALTRFIQLIESYREF
+13 VLTLPSVGI
-28 RLAVEIALICY
+28 
-39 TLLGDSHEKMLLQSI
+39 
-54 GVNPQF
+54 NPQF

-83 SVVIIDMNMPM
+83 SVVIIDMSMPM

-111 TRILALKA
+111 SRILALKA
-119 QVPGTTQDHLQI
+119 QLPGTTQDHLQI
-131 FNIEAKQK
+131 FNIELKAR

-147 QVVFWKWITPKMLGL
+147 PVVFWKWISAKTLGL
-162 VTQTSVYHW
+162 ITQTSAYHW
-171 PIEGDSEPVKMFDRT
+171 SIEGDSEPIKVFERT
-186 ANLANNQII
+186 ANLVNNQII
-195 NYRCDPSEK
+195 NYKCDPSEK

-209 GIAPGSP
+209 GIAPGAP

-236 QALEAHAASFASIR
+236 QALEAHAASFAQFK
-250 VPGNDRD
+250 VPGNENP

-263 ASKTSNAG
+263 ATKSFNAG
-271 QVTSKL
+271 QIVSKL
-277 HVIELGAQPGK
+277 HVIELGAQPGR

-300 PPDFADDFPVAM
+300 PPDFQDDFPVAM
-312 QISQKYGL
+312 QISHKYSL

-349 PIFLTSEASSIG
+349 PIFLTSEASTAG
-361 GFYAV
+361 GFYAI

-376 VNEATIIPFVS
+376 VNEATIVPFVS

-552 SKQVGYTP
+552 SKQVGYSP

-571 SDPQEALED
+571 TDPQGAVNFALMMSQMEGGCPVDYNTITD
-580 LQKSGGA
+580 LFLQ
-587 PSSTKLGCSYEHVP
+587 
-601 RFMELPCSP
+601 
-610 IEQAALAFSLWSFHR
+610 R
-625 NMIRE
+625 NLIRE

-642 LPEHG
+642 LPEHAF
-647 YLQTKVLEINLVTFP
+647 LQTKVLEINLVTFP

-688 AGLYIRA
+688 AGLYVRA
-695 LQHYSELP
+695 LQHYTELP

-733 ECMKDLLMI
+733 ECMKDLLLV
-742 NIKGNL
+742 NLRGNL

-763 IDACIKLFEQFKSY
+763 VEACIKLFEQFKSY
-777 DGLYFF
+777 EGLYFF

-802 AAARTG
+802 AAAKTG

-818 ESNFYDPEKTKNFLM
+818 ESNFYDAEKAKNFLM
-833 DAKLPDA
+833 EAKLPDA

-873 QKVNPGNAPLVV
+873 QKVNPGNAPLYALCC
-885 GQLLDDECPED
+885 QSSPLWRNARREID
-896 FIKGLIL
+896 F
-903 SVRSLLPVEPLV
+903 VCLPSSWSI
-915 AECEKRNRL
+915 
-924 RLLTQF
+924 F
-930 LEHLVSEGS
+930 
-939 QDVHVHNALG
+939 
-949 KIIIESNNNPEHFL
+949 NNNPEHFL

-1025 DKVLNPDNEFRRQ
+1025 DKVLNPENEYRRH

-1159 DINRA
+1159 SIDRA

-1201 DATQFLDVIHAAED
+1201 DATHFLEVIRASED
-1215 ADVYHDLVKYLLMV
+1215 ANVYPDLVRYLLMV
-1229 RQKTKEPKVD
+1229 REKVKEPKVD

-1253 DIEEFI
+1253 EIEEFI

-1266 LPNVGDRLY
+1266 LQNVGDRLF
-1275 DAALYEAA
+1275 DEELYEAA

-1293 AKLASTLIKLN
+1293 AKLAVTLVRLK

-1339 ICGLNIIV
+1339 ICGLNVIV

-1357 FYQNRG
+1357 YYQNRG

-1393 ARYRH
+1393 ARYRP

-1421 DEQQHWKELTYLYI
+1421 DEQQHWKELTFLYI

-1456 HMQFKDIVVKV
+1456 HMQFKDVIVKV
-1467 ANVELYYKAVH
+1467 ASVELYYKAVH
-1478 FYLQEHPDLIN
+1478 FYLQEHPDIIN
-1489 DLLNVLALRVD
+1489 DMLNVLALRVD

-1521 IAVQSNNVSAV
+1521 VAVQSNNVSAV

-1550 ESIELHDN
+1550 ESIDLHDN

-1564 AQKIEKHELLEMR
+1564 AQKIEKHEPLEMR
-1577 RVAASIYKKAGR
+1577 RVAAYIYKKAGR

-1600 NLYKD
+1600 KHYRD
-1605 AMETASQSGDREL
+1605 AMETASQSGEREL

-1633 CFASCLFVCY
+1633 CFTSCLFVCY

-1655 WMNNM
+1655 WINNM

-1684 DKIEAQKEAM
+1684 DKIEAQKEVK
-1694 AKENEEKDVMKQ
+1694 AKEQEEKEVIAQ

-1720 PPMPGMGGPGM
+1720 PPMPGMGGPMM
-1731 GGGFTPPPPP
+1731 GGGFAPPPPP

-1751 PFVFVVSVSA
+1751 PY
-1761 GDGIEFF
+1761 GMPPM
-1768 VYDLDCNVKFESWLT
+1768 
-1783 KLRRINIA
+1783 
-1791 CVQETKWVGFKARD
+1791 
-1805 VDGYK
+1805 
-1810 LWYSGSERR
+1810 GS
-1819 RNGVGILVDEELRG
+1819 
-1833 LDGEEKMRFW
+1833 
-1843 EALDEVVRG
+1843 
-1852 VPSSEKIVVAGD
+1852 
-1864 FNGHIGALPGSFSD
+1864 
-1878 VHGGFG
+1878 
-1884 FRKRN
+1884 
-1889 EEGATLL
+1889 
-1896 EFARS
+1896 
-1901 FGLVVVKWSF
+1901 
-1911 PKKDD
+1911 
-1916 HLITFRSAIAKTQ
+1916 
-1929 IDFLLLRKG
+1929 
-1938 DKVLCKD
+1938 
-1945 CKVIPSENLSTQHT
+1945 
-1959 LLVMNLGIKKDRKR
+1959 
-1973 RGEECRL
+1973 
-1980 GIKWGGLTPVNA
+1980 
-1992 WEIGKKLAG
+1992 
-2001 MGVWQCRGDVDSKWD
+2001 
-2016 RVARCIRENASEVS
+2016 
-2030 GVSRGRAGHHRGN
+2030 
-2043 WRWNE
+2043 
-2048 EVKKK
+2048 
-2053 VRPRKGRERREKKL
+2053 
-2067 FRLAKAR
+2067 
-2074 ERKGRDLD
+2074 
-2082 QVKCIKGEDGTVLV
+2082 
-2096 EDDHIK
+2096 
-2102 NRWQS
+2102 S
-2107 YFYRLLNDEGDRAIG
+2107 Y
-2122 LGELEHSEECL
+2122 
-2133 DFSYCRRFKV
+2133 
-2143 EEVREA
+2143 
-2149 VRRMRRSRATG
+2149 
-2160 PDEIPVDFWK
+2160 
-2170 FSGETGLRWLTGLF
+2170 
-2184 NGIFKTTKMSEAW
+2184 
-2197 RWSTMIPLY
+2197 
-2206 KNKGDIQS
+2206 
-2214 SNNYRGIKLLSHSMK
+2214 
-2229 I
+2229 

>member
-1 MAAASAPITMKE
+1 MAAANAPIAMRE
-13 ALTRFIQLIESYREF
+13 ALTLTS
-28 RLAVEIALICY
+28 LGIA
-39 TLLGDSHEKMLLQSI
+39 
-54 GVNPQF
+54 PQF
-60 ITFTNVTMESDKY
+60 VTFTHVTMESEKY
-73 ICVRETAPQN
+73 ICVRETSPQN
-83 SVVIIDMNMPM
+83 SVVIIDMAMPM

-119 QVPGTTQDHLQI
+119 QIPGTTQDHLQI
-131 FNIEAKQK
+131 FNIEAKTK

-147 QVVFWKWITPKMLGL
+147 QVVFWKWITPKLLGL

-171 PIEGDSEPVKMFDRT
+171 SIEGDSEPTKMFDRT

-195 NYRCDPSEK
+195 NYRCDPAEK

-209 GIAPGSP
+209 GIAPGAP

-236 QALEAHAASFASIR
+236 QALEAHAASFATFK
-250 VPGNDRD
+250 VVGNENP
-257 SILISF
+257 STLICF
-263 ASKTSNAG
+263 ASKTTNAG
-271 QVTSKL
+271 QITSKL

-288 PSFSKKQADLFF
+288 PGFSKKQADLFF
-300 PPDFADDFPVAM
+300 PPDFQDDFPVAM
-312 QISQKYGL
+312 QVSQKYGL

-325 KLGLLFVYDLETAT
+325 KLGLLFVYDLETAA

-349 PIFLTSEASSIG
+349 PIFLTAESSSTG
-361 GFYAV
+361 GFYAI
-366 NRRGQVLLAT
+366 NRRGQVLHAT
-376 VNEATIIPFVS
+376 VNDATVVPFVS

-401 RGNLPGAENLVVQRF
+401 RANLPGAENLVVQRF

-436 QGILRTPDTVAK
+436 QGLLRTPETVAK

-467 TLLTKGKLNAFESL
+467 TLLTRGKLNAFESL

-571 SDPQEALED
+571 TDPQGAVNFALMMSQMEGGCPVDYNTITD
-580 LQKSGGA
+580 LFLQ
-587 PSSTKLGCSYEHVP
+587 
-601 RFMELPCSP
+601 
-610 IEQAALAFSLWSFHR
+610 R

-642 LPEHG
+642 LPEHAF
-647 YLQTKVLEINLVTFP
+647 LQTKVLEINLVTYP

-688 AGLYIRA
+688 AGLYLRA
-695 LQHYSELP
+695 LQVSASALVPLICYLCSSVLLILHFVMQHYSELP

-733 ECMKDLLMI
+733 ECMKDLLLV
-742 NIKGNL
+742 NLRGNL
-748 QIIVQVAKEYCEQLG
+748 QIVVQAAKEYSEQLG
-763 IDACIKLFEQFKSY
+763 VDACIKLFEQFKSY
-777 DGLYFF
+777 EGLYFF

-818 ESNFYDPEKTKNFLM
+818 ESNFYDAEKTKNFLM
-833 DAKLPDA
+833 EAKLPDA

-915 AECEKRNRL
+915 DECEKRNRL

-949 KIIIESNNNPEHFL
+949 KIIIDSNNNPEHFL
-963 TTNPYYDSRVVGKYC
+963 TTNPFYDSRVVGKYC

-1025 DKVLNPDNEFRRQ
+1025 DKVLQPENEYRRQ

-1109 MDYINRLDNFD
+1109 MDYVNRLDNFD

-1149 AVNVLLDNIR
+1149 AVNVLLDNIQS
-1159 DINRA
+1159 IERA
-1164 VEFAFRVEEDAV
+1164 EEFAFRVEEDAV

-1187 GLVSDAIESFIRAD
+1187 GLVSEAIESFIRAD
-1201 DATQFLDVIHAAED
+1201 DAAHFLDVIRAAEE
-1215 ADVYHDLVKYLLMV
+1215 ANVYNDLVKYLLMV
-1229 RQKTKEPKVD
+1229 RQKAREPKVD
-1239 SELIYAYAKIDRLG
+1239 GELIFAYAKIDRLS

-1266 LPNVGDRLY
+1266 LQNVGDRLY
-1275 DAALYEAA
+1275 DEELYEAA
-1283 KIIFAFISNW
+1283 KIIYAFISNW
-1293 AKLASTLIKLN
+1293 AKLAVTLVKLK

-1357 FYQNRG
+1357 YYQNRG
-1363 CFNELISLM
+1363 CFNELIALM

-1440 DNAATTVMNHS
+1440 DNAATTIMNHS

-1456 HMQFKDIVVKV
+1456 HMQFKDVCVKV

-1489 DLLNVLALRVD
+1489 DMLNVLALRLD

-1507 MRKAGHLRLVKPYM
+1507 MRKAGQLHLVKPYM
-1521 IAVQSNNVSAV
+1521 VAVQSNNVSAV

-1538 IYVEEEDYDRLR
+1538 LYVEEEDYERLR
-1550 ESIELHDN
+1550 ESVDMHDN

-1564 AQKIEKHELLEMR
+1564 AQKLEKHELLEMR
-1577 RVAASIYKKAGR
+1577 RIAAYIYKKAGR

-1600 NLYKD
+1600 NMYKD
-1605 AMETASQSGDREL
+1605 CMETCSQSGDREL
-1618 AEELLVYFIEQGKKE
+1618 SEDLLVYFIEQGKKE
-1633 CFASCLFVCY
+1633 CFASCLFICY

-1660 IDFAFPYLLQFIRE
+1660 VDFAFPYLLQFIRE
-1674 YTGKVDELIK
+1674 YSSKVDDLVK
-1684 DKIEAQKEAM
+1684 DKIESQNEER
-1694 AKENEEKDVMKQ
+1694 AKEKEEKDLVAQ

-1720 PPMPGMGGPGM
+1720 PPMPGMGGPPPPIPGM
-1731 GGGFTPPPPP
+1731 GMPP
-1741 MGGMGMPPMP
+1741 MGGMGMPPMGPGPMPAFGMP
-1751 PFVFVVSVSA
+1751 PM
-1761 GDGIEFF
+1761 
-1768 VYDLDCNVKFESWLT
+1768 
-1783 KLRRINIA
+1783 
-1791 CVQETKWVGFKARD
+1791 
-1805 VDGYK
+1805 
-1810 LWYSGSERR
+1810 GS
-1819 RNGVGILVDEELRG
+1819 
-1833 LDGEEKMRFW
+1833 
-1843 EALDEVVRG
+1843 
-1852 VPSSEKIVVAGD
+1852 
-1864 FNGHIGALPGSFSD
+1864 
-1878 VHGGFG
+1878 
-1884 FRKRN
+1884 
-1889 EEGATLL
+1889 
-1896 EFARS
+1896 
-1901 FGLVVVKWSF
+1901 
-1911 PKKDD
+1911 
-1916 HLITFRSAIAKTQ
+1916 
-1929 IDFLLLRKG
+1929 
-1938 DKVLCKD
+1938 
-1945 CKVIPSENLSTQHT
+1945 
-1959 LLVMNLGIKKDRKR
+1959 
-1973 RGEECRL
+1973 
-1980 GIKWGGLTPVNA
+1980 
-1992 WEIGKKLAG
+1992 
-2001 MGVWQCRGDVDSKWD
+2001 
-2016 RVARCIRENASEVS
+2016 
-2030 GVSRGRAGHHRGN
+2030 
-2043 WRWNE
+2043 
-2048 EVKKK
+2048 
-2053 VRPRKGRERREKKL
+2053 
-2067 FRLAKAR
+2067 
-2074 ERKGRDLD
+2074 
-2082 QVKCIKGEDGTVLV
+2082 
-2096 EDDHIK
+2096 
-2102 NRWQS
+2102 
-2107 YFYRLLNDEGDRAIG
+2107 Y
-2122 LGELEHSEECL
+2122 
-2133 DFSYCRRFKV
+2133 
-2143 EEVREA
+2143 
-2149 VRRMRRSRATG
+2149 
-2160 PDEIPVDFWK
+2160 
-2170 FSGETGLRWLTGLF
+2170 
-2184 NGIFKTTKMSEAW
+2184 
-2197 RWSTMIPLY
+2197 
-2206 KNKGDIQS
+2206 
-2214 SNNYRGIKLLSHSMK
+2214 
-2229 I
+2229 

>member
-1 MAAASAPITMKE
+1 MAAANAPITMKE
-13 ALTRFIQLIESYREF
+13 ALT
-28 RLAVEIALICY
+28 
-39 TLLGDSHEKMLLQSI
+39 LQSI

-60 ITFTNVTMESDKY
+60 ITFTNVTMESNKY
-73 ICVRETAPQN
+73 ICVRETTPQN

-111 TRILALKA
+111 SRILALKA
-119 QVPGTTQDHLQI
+119 QVPGTSQDHLQI

-139 IKSHQMPE
+139 MKSYQMPE

-171 PIEGDSEPVKMFDRT
+171 PTEGDSEPIKMFDRT

-209 GIAPGSP
+209 GIAPGLA
-216 ERPQLVKGNMQLFSV
+216 ERPQLVKGNMQLYSV

-236 QALEAHAASFASIR
+236 QALEAHAAAFASFR
-250 VPGNDRD
+250 VPGNERD

-263 ASKTSNAG
+263 ATKSSNAG
-271 QVTSKL
+271 QVTSKF

-288 PSFSKKQADLFF
+288 QSFTKKQADLFF

-312 QISQKYGL
+312 QISHRYSL

-349 PIFLTSEASSIG
+349 PIFLTAEASSVG
-361 GFYAV
+361 GFYAI

-376 VNEATIIPFVS
+376 VNEATLVPFVS

-571 SDPQEALED
+571 SDPQGAVNFALMMSQMEGSCPVDYNTITD
-580 LQKSGGA
+580 LFLQ
-587 PSSTKLGCSYEHVP
+587 
-601 RFMELPCSP
+601 
-610 IEQAALAFSLWSFHR
+610 R

-647 YLQTKVLEINLVTFP
+647 FLQTKVLEINLVTFP

-688 AGLYIRA
+688 AGLYVRA

-703 DIKRVIVNT
+703 DVKRVIVNT

-733 ECMKDLLMI
+733 ECMKDLLVI

-763 IDACIKLFEQFKSY
+763 VDACIKLFEQFKSY
-777 DGLYFF
+777 EGLYFF

-802 AAARTG
+802 SAARTG

-818 ESNFYDPEKTKNFLM
+818 ESNFYDAEKTKNFLM
-833 DAKLPDA
+833 EAKLPDA

-849 FGFVPDLTHYLYTN
+849 FGFVPDLTHYLYTS

-915 AECEKRNRL
+915 EECEKRNRL

-949 KIIIESNNNPEHFL
+949 KIIIDSNNNPEHFL
-963 TTNPYYDSRVVGKYC
+963 TTNPYYDSRIVGKYC

-1025 DKVLNPDNEFRRQ
+1025 EKVLNPENEFRRQ

-1201 DATQFLDVIHAAED
+1201 DATHFLDVIRAAED

-1266 LPNVGDRLY
+1266 LPNVGDKLF
-1275 DAALYEAA
+1275 DEGLYEAA

-1293 AKLASTLIKLN
+1293 AKLASTLVKLN

-1314 KANSAKTWKEVCFAC
+1314 KTNSAKTWKEVCFAC
-1329 VDAEEFRLAQ
+1329 VNAEEFRLAQ

-1456 HMQFKDIVVKV
+1456 HMQLKDIVVKV

-1489 DLLNVLALRVD
+1489 DLLNVLALKVD
-1500 HTRVVDI
+1500 HTRVVEI
-1507 MRKAGHLRLVKPYM
+1507 IRKAGHLRLVKPYM
-1521 IAVQSNNVSAV
+1521 IAVQSNNVSAL
-1532 NEALNE
+1532 NEALHE

-1550 ESIELHDN
+1550 ESIDLHDN

-1589 WKQSIALSKKD
+1589 WKQSITLSKKD

-1655 WMNNM
+1655 WMNSM

-1674 YTGKVDELIK
+1674 YSGKVDELIK
-1684 DKIEAQKEAM
+1684 DKIEAQSEAK
-1694 AKENEEKDVMKQ
+1694 AKENEEKDVIKQ

-1720 PPMPGMGGPGM
+1720 PPIPGM
-1731 GGGFTPPPPP
+1731 GGGFAAPPPP

-1751 PFVFVVSVSA
+1751 PF
-1761 GDGIEFF
+1761 
-1768 VYDLDCNVKFESWLT
+1768 
-1783 KLRRINIA
+1783 
-1791 CVQETKWVGFKARD
+1791 
-1805 VDGYK
+1805 
-1810 LWYSGSERR
+1810 
-1819 RNGVGILVDEELRG
+1819 
-1833 LDGEEKMRFW
+1833 
-1843 EALDEVVRG
+1843 
-1852 VPSSEKIVVAGD
+1852 
-1864 FNGHIGALPGSFSD
+1864 
-1878 VHGGFG
+1878 
-1884 FRKRN
+1884 
-1889 EEGATLL
+1889 
-1896 EFARS
+1896 
-1901 FGLVVVKWSF
+1901 
-1911 PKKDD
+1911 
-1916 HLITFRSAIAKTQ
+1916 
-1929 IDFLLLRKG
+1929 
-1938 DKVLCKD
+1938 
-1945 CKVIPSENLSTQHT
+1945 
-1959 LLVMNLGIKKDRKR
+1959 
-1973 RGEECRL
+1973 
-1980 GIKWGGLTPVNA
+1980 
-1992 WEIGKKLAG
+1992 G
-2001 MGVWQCRGDVDSKWD
+2001 M
-2016 RVARCIRENASEVS
+2016 
-2030 GVSRGRAGHHRGN
+2030 
-2043 WRWNE
+2043 
-2048 EVKKK
+2048 
-2053 VRPRKGRERREKKL
+2053 PP
-2067 FRLAKAR
+2067 
-2074 ERKGRDLD
+2074 
-2082 QVKCIKGEDGTVLV
+2082 
-2096 EDDHIK
+2096 
-2102 NRWQS
+2102 
-2107 YFYRLLNDEGDRAIG
+2107 
-2122 LGELEHSEECL
+2122 
-2133 DFSYCRRFKV
+2133 
-2143 EEVREA
+2143 
-2149 VRRMRRSRATG
+2149 MG
-2160 PDEIPVDFWK
+2160 P
-2170 FSGETGLRWLTGLF
+2170 
-2184 NGIFKTTKMSEAW
+2184 
-2197 RWSTMIPLY
+2197 Y
-2206 KNKGDIQS
+2206 
-2214 SNNYRGIKLLSHSMK
+2214 
-2229 I
+2229 

>member
-1 MAAASAPITMKE
+1 MAAANAPIAMRE
-13 ALTRFIQLIESYREF
+13 ALTVSIFID
-28 RLAVEIALICY
+28 LAII
-39 TLLGDSHEKMLLQSI
+39 LQSLGI
-54 GVNPQF
+54 NQQF
-60 ITFTNVTMESDKY
+60 ITFTHVTMESDKY
-73 ICVRETAPQN
+73 ICVRETSPHN
-83 SVVIIDMNMPM
+83 SVIIIDMSMPN

-111 TRILALKA
+111 SRILALKA
-119 QVPGTTQDHLQI
+119 QLPGTTQDHLQI
-131 FNIEAKQK
+131 FNIEMKAKM
-139 IKSHQMPE
+139 KSHQMPE
-147 QVVFWKWITPKMLGL
+147 QIVFWKWITPKMLGL

-171 PIEGDSEPVKMFDRT
+171 ALEGDSEPVKIFDRT

-204 WLVLI
+204 WLVLV

-216 ERPQLVKGNMQLFSV
+216 ERPQLVKGNLQLFSV

-236 QALEAHAASFASIR
+236 QALEAHAAAFSSFK
-250 VPGNDRD
+250 VVGNENP
-257 SILISF
+257 SILICF
-263 ASKTSNAG
+263 ASKTHNAG
-271 QVTSKL
+271 QISSKL

-288 PSFSKKQADLFF
+288 PGFTKKQADLFF

-312 QISQKYGL
+312 QVSQKYNL

-325 KLGLLFVYDLETAT
+325 KLGLLFVYDLETAA

-349 PIFLTSEASSIG
+349 PIFLTSEASSVG
-361 GFYAV
+361 GFYAI

-376 VNEATIIPFVS
+376 VNEATIVSFVS
-387 GQLNNLELAVNLAK
+387 GQLNNLELAVNLAR

-416 QELFAQ
+416 QELFSQ
-422 TKYKEAAELAAESP
+422 TKYKEAAELAADSP
-436 QGILRTPDTVAK
+436 QGLLRTPDTVAK
-448 FQSVPVQAGQTPP
+448 FQCLDVASFIQVVCHETVNLI
-461 LLQYFG
+461 LLRLFVDIRIHKFHAECACSSWTNT
-467 TLLTKGKLNAFESL
+467 TLVTVFWNIVNQGKLNAFESL

-515 KTVDNDLALKI
+515 KGAVNFALMMSQMEGGS
-526 YIKARATPKVVAAF
+526 P
-540 AERREFDKILIY
+540 L
-552 SKQVGYTP
+552 
-560 DYLFL
+560 DYNTITDLFL
-565 LQTILR
+565 Q
-571 SDPQEALED
+571 
-580 LQKSGGA
+580 
-587 PSSTKLGCSYEHVP
+587 
-601 RFMELPCSP
+601 
-610 IEQAALAFSLWSFHR
+610 R
-625 NMIRE
+625 NLIRE

-642 LPEHG
+642 LPEHAF
-647 YLQTKVLEINLVTFP
+647 LQTKVLEINLVTYP

-681 IAQLCEK
+681 IAQL
-688 AGLYIRA
+688 
-695 LQHYSELP
+695 
-703 DIKRVIVNT
+703 
-712 HAIEPQALVEFFG
+712 
-725 TLSREWAL
+725 
-733 ECMKDLLMI
+733 
-742 NIKGNL
+742 
-748 QIIVQVAKEYCEQLG
+748 
-763 IDACIKLFEQFKSY
+763 
-777 DGLYFF
+777 
-783 LGSYLSSSEDPDIH
+783 EDPEIH

-802 AAARTG
+802 AAAKTG

-833 DAKLPDA
+833 EAKLPDA

-849 FGFVPDLTHYLYTN
+849 HGFVPDLTHYLYTN

-873 QKVNPGNAPLVV
+873 QKVNPGNAPMVV

-903 SVRSLLPVEPLV
+903 SVR
-915 AECEKRNRL
+915 NRL

-930 LEHLVSEGS
+930 LEHL
-939 QDVHVHNALG
+939 
-949 KIIIESNNNPEHFL
+949 
-963 TTNPYYDSRVVGKYC
+963 
-978 EKRDPTLAVVAY
+978 
-990 RRGQCDDELINVTN
+990 
-1004 KNSLFKL
+1004 
-1011 QARYVVERMDGDLW
+1011 
-1025 DKVLNPDNEFRRQ
+1025 
-1038 LIDQVVST
+1038 
-1046 ALPESKSPEQVSA
+1046 VSA

-1125 EVAVE
+1125 EVAVD

-1149 AVNVLLDNIR
+1149 AVNVLLDNIQSI
-1159 DINRA
+1159 DRA

-1201 DATQFLDVIHAAED
+1201 DATQFLDVIRAAEETN
-1215 ADVYHDLVKYLLMV
+1215 VYHDLVRYLLMV
-1229 RQKTKEPKVD
+1229 RQKVKEPKVD

-1266 LPNVGDRLY
+1266 LQNVGDRLY
-1275 DAALYEAA
+1275 DAELYEAA

-1293 AKLASTLIKLN
+1293 AKLAITLVKLK

-1314 KANSAKTWKEVCFAC
+1314 KANSSKTWKEVCFAC

-1347 QVDDLEEVSE
+1347 QVDDLEEVSDY
-1357 FYQNRG
+1357 YQNRG

-1393 ARYRH
+1393 ARYRP

-1421 DEQQHWKELTYLYI
+1421 DEQQHWQELTYLYI

-1440 DNAATTVMNHS
+1440 DNAATTIMNHS

-1456 HMQFKDIVVKV
+1456 HMQFKDVAVKV

-1507 MRKAGHLRLVKPYM
+1507 LRKAGHVHLIKPYM
-1521 IAVQSNNVSAV
+1521 VAVQSNNVSAV

-1538 IYVEEEDYDRLR
+1538 IYVEDEDYERLR
-1550 ESIELHDN
+1550 ESVDMHDN

-1564 AQKIEKHELLEMR
+1564 AQKLEKHELLEMR
-1577 RVAASIYKKAGR
+1577 RIAAYIYKKAGR

-1600 NLYKD
+1600 KLYKD
-1605 AMETASQSGDREL
+1605 AMETSSQSGDREL
-1618 AEELLVYFIEQGKKE
+1618 SEELLVYFIEQGKKE

-1643 DLIRPDVALELA
+1643 ELIRPDVALELA

-1684 DKIEAQKEAM
+1684 DKIEAKMEER
-1694 AKENEEKDVMKQ
+1694 AKENVEKEMVAQ

-1720 PPMPGMGGPGM
+1720 PPMPGMGM
-1731 GGGFTPPPPP
+1731 PPP

-1751 PFVFVVSVSA
+1751 PF
-1761 GDGIEFF
+1761 GMPPM
-1768 VYDLDCNVKFESWLT
+1768 
-1783 KLRRINIA
+1783 
-1791 CVQETKWVGFKARD
+1791 
-1805 VDGYK
+1805 
-1810 LWYSGSERR
+1810 GS
-1819 RNGVGILVDEELRG
+1819 
-1833 LDGEEKMRFW
+1833 
-1843 EALDEVVRG
+1843 
-1852 VPSSEKIVVAGD
+1852 
-1864 FNGHIGALPGSFSD
+1864 
-1878 VHGGFG
+1878 
-1884 FRKRN
+1884 
-1889 EEGATLL
+1889 
-1896 EFARS
+1896 
-1901 FGLVVVKWSF
+1901 
-1911 PKKDD
+1911 
-1916 HLITFRSAIAKTQ
+1916 
-1929 IDFLLLRKG
+1929 
-1938 DKVLCKD
+1938 
-1945 CKVIPSENLSTQHT
+1945 
-1959 LLVMNLGIKKDRKR
+1959 
-1973 RGEECRL
+1973 
-1980 GIKWGGLTPVNA
+1980 
-1992 WEIGKKLAG
+1992 
-2001 MGVWQCRGDVDSKWD
+2001 
-2016 RVARCIRENASEVS
+2016 
-2030 GVSRGRAGHHRGN
+2030 
-2043 WRWNE
+2043 
-2048 EVKKK
+2048 
-2053 VRPRKGRERREKKL
+2053 
-2067 FRLAKAR
+2067 
-2074 ERKGRDLD
+2074 
-2082 QVKCIKGEDGTVLV
+2082 
-2096 EDDHIK
+2096 
-2102 NRWQS
+2102 
-2107 YFYRLLNDEGDRAIG
+2107 Y
-2122 LGELEHSEECL
+2122 
-2133 DFSYCRRFKV
+2133 
-2143 EEVREA
+2143 
-2149 VRRMRRSRATG
+2149 
-2160 PDEIPVDFWK
+2160 
-2170 FSGETGLRWLTGLF
+2170 
-2184 NGIFKTTKMSEAW
+2184 
-2197 RWSTMIPLY
+2197 
-2206 KNKGDIQS
+2206 
-2214 SNNYRGIKLLSHSMK
+2214 
-2229 I
+2229 

>member
-1 MAAASAPITMKE
+1 MAAANAPIAMRE
-13 ALTRFIQLIESYREF
+13 ALTLTS
-28 RLAVEIALICY
+28 LGIA
-39 TLLGDSHEKMLLQSI
+39 
-54 GVNPQF
+54 PQF
-60 ITFTNVTMESDKY
+60 VTFTHVTMESEKY
-73 ICVRETAPQN
+73 ICVRETSPQN
-83 SVVIIDMNMPM
+83 SVVIIDMAMPM

-105 ALMNPN
+105 ALMNPDA
-111 TRILALKA
+111 RILALKA
-119 QVPGTTQDHLQI
+119 QIPGTTQDHLQI
-131 FNIEAKQK
+131 FNIEAKTK

-147 QVVFWKWITPKMLGL
+147 QVVFWKWITPKLLGL

-171 PIEGDSEPVKMFDRT
+171 SIEGDSEPTKMFDRT

-195 NYRCDPSEK
+195 NYRCDPAEK

-209 GIAPGSP
+209 GIAPGAP
-216 ERPQLVKGNMQLFSV
+216 E
-231 DQQRS
+231 RS
-236 QALEAHAASFASIR
+236 QALEAHAASFAT
-250 VPGNDRD
+250 
-257 SILISF
+257 F
-263 ASKTSNAG
+263 KTTNAG
-271 QVTSKL
+271 QITSKL

-288 PSFSKKQADLFF
+288 PGFSKKQADLFF
-300 PPDFADDFPVAM
+300 PPDFQDDFPVAM
-312 QISQKYGL
+312 QVSQKYGL

-325 KLGLLFVYDLETAT
+325 KLGLLFVYDLETAA

-349 PIFLTSEASSIG
+349 PIFLTAESSSTG
-361 GFYAV
+361 GFYAI
-366 NRRGQVLLAT
+366 NRRGQVLHAT
-376 VNEATIIPFVS
+376 VNDATVVPFVS

-401 RGNLPGAENLVVQRF
+401 RANLPGAENLVVQRF

-436 QGILRTPDTVAK
+436 QGLLRTPETVAK

-467 TLLTKGKLNAFESL
+467 TLLTRGKLNAFESL

-540 AERREFDKILIY
+540 AERRD
-552 SKQVGYTP
+552 
-560 DYLFL
+560 
-565 LQTILR
+565 
-571 SDPQEALED
+571 
-580 LQKSGGA
+580 
-587 PSSTKLGCSYEHVP
+587 
-601 RFMELPCSP
+601 
-610 IEQAALAFSLWSFHR
+610 
-625 NMIRE
+625 
-630 ATAFLLDVLKPN
+630 
-642 LPEHG
+642 
-647 YLQTKVLEINLVTFP
+647 
-662 NVADAILANGM
+662 
-673 FSHYDRPR
+673 
-681 IAQLCEK
+681 
-688 AGLYIRA
+688 
-695 LQHYSELP
+695 
-703 DIKRVIVNT
+703 
-712 HAIEPQALVEFFG
+712 
-725 TLSREWAL
+725 
-733 ECMKDLLMI
+733 
-742 NIKGNL
+742 
-748 QIIVQVAKEYCEQLG
+748 
-763 IDACIKLFEQFKSY
+763 
-777 DGLYFF
+777 
-783 LGSYLSSSEDPDIH
+783 EDPDIH

-818 ESNFYDPEKTKNFLM
+818 ESNFYDAEKTKNFLM
-833 DAKLPDA
+833 EAKLPDA

-915 AECEKRNRL
+915 DECEKRNRL

-949 KIIIESNNNPEHFL
+949 KIIIDSNNNPEHFL
-963 TTNPYYDSRVVGKYC
+963 TTNPFYDSRVVGKYC

-1025 DKVLNPDNEFRRQ
+1025 DKVLQPENEYRRQ

-1109 MDYINRLDNFD
+1109 MDYVNRLDNFD

-1149 AVNVLLDNIR
+1149 AVDVLLDNIR
-1159 DINRA
+1159 SIDRA
-1164 VEFAFRVEEDAV
+1164 EEFAFRVEEDAV

-1187 GLVSDAIESFIRAD
+1187 GLVSEAIESFIRAD
-1201 DATQFLDVIHAAED
+1201 DAAHFLDVIRAAEE
-1215 ADVYHDLVKYLLMV
+1215 ANVYNDLVKYLLMV
-1229 RQKTKEPKVD
+1229 RQKAREPKVD
-1239 SELIYAYAKIDRLG
+1239 GELIFAYAKIDRLS

-1266 LPNVGDRLY
+1266 LQNVGDRLY
-1275 DAALYEAA
+1275 DEELYEAA
-1283 KIIFAFISNW
+1283 KIIYAFISNW
-1293 AKLASTLIKLN
+1293 AKLAVTLVKLK
-1304 QFQGAVDAAR
+1304 QYQGAVDAAR

-1357 FYQNRG
+1357 YYQNRG
-1363 CFNELISLM
+1363 CFSELIALM

-1393 ARYRH
+1393 ARYRS

-1440 DNAATTVMNHS
+1440 DNAATTIMNHS

-1456 HMQFKDIVVKV
+1456 HMQFKDVCVKV

-1489 DLLNVLALRVD
+1489 DMLNVLALRLD

-1507 MRKAGHLRLVKPYM
+1507 MRKAGQLHLVKPYM
-1521 IAVQSNNVSAV
+1521 VAVQSNNVSAV

-1538 IYVEEEDYDRLR
+1538 LYVEEEDYERLR
-1550 ESIELHDN
+1550 ESVDMHDN

-1564 AQKIEKHELLEMR
+1564 AQKLEKHELLEMR
-1577 RVAASIYKKAGR
+1577 RIAAYIYKKAGR

-1600 NLYKD
+1600 NMYKD
-1605 AMETASQSGDREL
+1605 CMETCSQSGDREL
-1618 AEELLVYFIEQGKKE
+1618 SEDLLVYFIEQGKKE
-1633 CFASCLFVCY
+1633 CFASCLFICY

-1660 IDFAFPYLLQFIRE
+1660 VDFAFPYLLQFIRE
-1674 YTGKVDELIK
+1674 YTSKVDDLVK
-1684 DKIEAQKEAM
+1684 DKIESQKEER
-1694 AKENEEKDVMKQ
+1694 AKEKEEKDLVAQ

-1720 PPMPGMGGPGM
+1720 PPMPGMGGP
-1731 GGGFTPPPPP
+1731 PPP
-1741 MGGMGMPPMP
+1741 MGGMGMPPM
-1751 PFVFVVSVSA
+1751 
-1761 GDGIEFF
+1761 
-1768 VYDLDCNVKFESWLT
+1768 
-1783 KLRRINIA
+1783 
-1791 CVQETKWVGFKARD
+1791 
-1805 VDGYK
+1805 
-1810 LWYSGSERR
+1810 
-1819 RNGVGILVDEELRG
+1819 
-1833 LDGEEKMRFW
+1833 
-1843 EALDEVVRG
+1843 
-1852 VPSSEKIVVAGD
+1852 
-1864 FNGHIGALPGSFSD
+1864 
-1878 VHGGFG
+1878 
-1884 FRKRN
+1884 
-1889 EEGATLL
+1889 
-1896 EFARS
+1896 
-1901 FGLVVVKWSF
+1901 
-1911 PKKDD
+1911 
-1916 HLITFRSAIAKTQ
+1916 
-1929 IDFLLLRKG
+1929 
-1938 DKVLCKD
+1938 
-1945 CKVIPSENLSTQHT
+1945 
-1959 LLVMNLGIKKDRKR
+1959 
-1973 RGEECRL
+1973 
-1980 GIKWGGLTPVNA
+1980 
-1992 WEIGKKLAG
+1992 G
-2001 MGVWQCRGDVDSKWD
+2001 MGGM
-2016 RVARCIRENASEVS
+2016 
-2030 GVSRGRAGHHRGN
+2030 GM
-2043 WRWNE
+2043 
-2048 EVKKK
+2048 
-2053 VRPRKGRERREKKL
+2053 PP
-2067 FRLAKAR
+2067 
-2074 ERKGRDLD
+2074 
-2082 QVKCIKGEDGTVLV
+2082 
-2096 EDDHIK
+2096 
-2102 NRWQS
+2102 
-2107 YFYRLLNDEGDRAIG
+2107 
-2122 LGELEHSEECL
+2122 
-2133 DFSYCRRFKV
+2133 
-2143 EEVREA
+2143 
-2149 VRRMRRSRATG
+2149 MG
-2160 PDEIPVDFWK
+2160 PGPMPAF
-2170 FSGETGLRWLTGLF
+2170 GMGG
-2184 NGIFKTTKMSEAW
+2184 
-2197 RWSTMIPLY
+2197 Y
-2206 KNKGDIQS
+2206 
-2214 SNNYRGIKLLSHSMK
+2214 
-2229 I
+2229 

>member
-1 MAAASAPITMKE
+1 MAAANAPITMKE
-13 ALTRFIQLIESYREF
+13 ALTL
-28 RLAVEIALICY
+28 
-39 TLLGDSHEKMLLQSI
+39 TSI
-54 GVNPQF
+54 GINPQF

-83 SVVIIDMNMPM
+83 SVVIIDMSMPN

-119 QVPGTTQDHLQI
+119 QLPGTTQDHLQI
-131 FNIEAKQK
+131 FNIEAKAK
-139 IKSHQMPE
+139 MKSHQMPE
-147 QVVFWKWITPKMLGL
+147 QVVFWKWISPKMLGL
-162 VTQTSVYHW
+162 VTQSSVYHW
-171 PIEGDSEPVKMFDRT
+171 SIEGESEPVKMFERT

-195 NYRCDPSEK
+195 NYKCDPSEK

-236 QALEAHAASFASIR
+236 QALEAHAASFASFR
-250 VPGNDRD
+250 VAGNDKD

-263 ASKTSNAG
+263 ATKSSNSG
-271 QVTSKL
+271 QISSKL

-288 PSFSKKQADLFF
+288 PSFTKKQADLFF

-312 QISQKYGL
+312 QISHKYSL
-320 IYVIT
+320 LYVIT
-325 KLGLLFVYDLETAT
+325 KLGLLFVYDLDSAA

-349 PIFLTSEASSIG
+349 PIFLTSEASSVG
-361 GFYAV
+361 GFYAI

-376 VNEATIIPFVS
+376 VNEATIVPFVS

-571 SDPQEALED
+571 SDPQGAVNFALMMSQMEGGCPVDYNTITD
-580 LQKSGGA
+580 LFLQ
-587 PSSTKLGCSYEHVP
+587 
-601 RFMELPCSP
+601 
-610 IEQAALAFSLWSFHR
+610 R

-642 LPEHG
+642 LPEHAF
-647 YLQTKVLEINLVTFP
+647 LQTKVLEINLVTFP

-688 AGLYIRA
+688 AGLYVRA
-695 LQHYSELP
+695 LQHYAELP

-725 TLSREWAL
+725 TLSPEWAL
-733 ECMKDLLMI
+733 ECMKDLLLV
-742 NIKGNL
+742 NLRGNL

-763 IDACIKLFEQFKSY
+763 VATCIKLFEQFKSY
-777 DGLYFF
+777 EGLYFF

-802 AAARTG
+802 AAAKTG

-833 DAKLPDA
+833 EAKLPDA

-849 FGFVPDLTHYLYTN
+849 FGFVPDLTHYLYSN

-915 AECEKRNRL
+915 DECEKRNRL

-949 KIIIESNNNPEHFL
+949 KIIIDSNNNPEHFL

-1011 QARYVVERMDGDLW
+1011 QARYVVERMDADLW
-1025 DKVLNPDNEFRRQ
+1025 GKVLDPENEFRRL

-1176 WSQVAKAQLRE
+1176 WSQVAKSQLRE

-1201 DATQFLDVIHAAED
+1201 DVTQFLEVIRAAED

-1275 DAALYEAA
+1275 DEALYEAA

-1293 AKLASTLIKLN
+1293 GKLAITLVKLK

-1357 FYQNRG
+1357 YYQNRG

-1421 DEQQHWKELTYLYI
+1421 DEQQHWQELTYLYV

-1451 PDAWD
+1451 PEAWE
-1456 HMQFKDIVVKV
+1456 HLQFKDIIVKV

-1489 DLLNVLALRVD
+1489 DVLNVLALRVD

-1521 IAVQSNNVSAV
+1521 VAVQSNNVSAV
-1532 NEALNE
+1532 NEALND

-1550 ESIELHDN
+1550 ESIDLHDS

-1564 AQKIEKHELLEMR
+1564 AQRIEKHELLEMR
-1577 RVAASIYKKAGR
+1577 RVAAYIYKKAGR

-1655 WMNNM
+1655 WMNNT

-1684 DKIEAQKEAM
+1684 DKIEAVKEVK
-1694 AKENEEKDVMKQ
+1694 AKAEEEKDVIMQ
-1706 QNMYAQLL
+1706 QNLYAQLL

-1720 PPMPGMGGPGM
+1720 PPMPGMGGQGM
-1731 GGGFTPPPPP
+1731 GGYPAPPP

-1751 PFVFVVSVSA
+1751 PF
-1761 GDGIEFF
+1761 
-1768 VYDLDCNVKFESWLT
+1768 
-1783 KLRRINIA
+1783 
-1791 CVQETKWVGFKARD
+1791 
-1805 VDGYK
+1805 
-1810 LWYSGSERR
+1810 
-1819 RNGVGILVDEELRG
+1819 
-1833 LDGEEKMRFW
+1833 
-1843 EALDEVVRG
+1843 
-1852 VPSSEKIVVAGD
+1852 
-1864 FNGHIGALPGSFSD
+1864 
-1878 VHGGFG
+1878 
-1884 FRKRN
+1884 
-1889 EEGATLL
+1889 
-1896 EFARS
+1896 
-1901 FGLVVVKWSF
+1901 
-1911 PKKDD
+1911 
-1916 HLITFRSAIAKTQ
+1916 
-1929 IDFLLLRKG
+1929 
-1938 DKVLCKD
+1938 
-1945 CKVIPSENLSTQHT
+1945 
-1959 LLVMNLGIKKDRKR
+1959 
-1973 RGEECRL
+1973 
-1980 GIKWGGLTPVNA
+1980 
-1992 WEIGKKLAG
+1992 G
-2001 MGVWQCRGDVDSKWD
+2001 M
-2016 RVARCIRENASEVS
+2016 
-2030 GVSRGRAGHHRGN
+2030 
-2043 WRWNE
+2043 
-2048 EVKKK
+2048 
-2053 VRPRKGRERREKKL
+2053 PP
-2067 FRLAKAR
+2067 
-2074 ERKGRDLD
+2074 
-2082 QVKCIKGEDGTVLV
+2082 
-2096 EDDHIK
+2096 
-2102 NRWQS
+2102 
-2107 YFYRLLNDEGDRAIG
+2107 
-2122 LGELEHSEECL
+2122 
-2133 DFSYCRRFKV
+2133 
-2143 EEVREA
+2143 
-2149 VRRMRRSRATG
+2149 MG
-2160 PDEIPVDFWK
+2160 P
-2170 FSGETGLRWLTGLF
+2170 
-2184 NGIFKTTKMSEAW
+2184 
-2197 RWSTMIPLY
+2197 Y
-2206 KNKGDIQS
+2206 
-2214 SNNYRGIKLLSHSMK
+2214 
-2229 I
+2229 

>member
-1 MAAASAPITMKE
+1 MAAANAPITMKE
-13 ALTRFIQLIESYREF
+13 ALTLP
-28 RLAVEIALICY
+28 
-39 TLLGDSHEKMLLQSI
+39 SI
-54 GVNPQF
+54 GINTQF
-60 ITFTNVTMESDKY
+60 ITFTHVTMESDKY
-73 ICVRETAPQN
+73 ICVRETSPQN
-83 SVVIIDMNMPM
+83 SVVIIDMTMPN

-111 TRILALKA
+111 SRILALKA
-119 QVPGTTQDHLQI
+119 QLQGTTQDHLQI
-131 FNIEAKQK
+131 FNIELKAKM
-139 IKSHQMPE
+139 KSYQMPE
-147 QVVFWKWITPKMLGL
+147 QVVFWKWISPKMLGL

-171 PIEGDSEPVKMFDRT
+171 SIEGDSEPVKMFERT

-195 NYRCDPSEK
+195 NYRCDPTEK

-236 QALEAHAASFASIR
+236 QALEAHAASFAQFK
-250 VPGNDRD
+250 VPGNENP
-257 SILISF
+257 SVLISF
-263 ASKTSNAG
+263 ASKTLNAG

-277 HVIELGAQPGK
+277 HVIELGAQPGR
-288 PSFSKKQADLFF
+288 PSFTKKQADLFF
-300 PPDFADDFPVAM
+300 PPDFADDFPVSM
-312 QISQKYGL
+312 QISHKYNL

-349 PIFLTSEASSIG
+349 PIFLTSEATSVG
-361 GFYAV
+361 GFYAI

-376 VNEATIIPFVS
+376 VNEQTIVNFVS
-387 GQLNNLELAVNLAK
+387 GQLNNLELAVSLAK
-401 RGNLPGAENLVVQRF
+401 RGNLPGAEKLVVERF
-416 QELFAQ
+416 HELFAQ

-467 TLLTKGKLNAFESL
+467 TLLTRGKLNSFESL

-515 KTVDNDLALKI
+515 K
-526 YIKARATPKVVAAF
+526 
-540 AERREFDKILIY
+540 
-552 SKQVGYTP
+552 VGYTP

-571 SDPQEALED
+571 TDPQGAVNFALMMSQMEGGSPVDYNTITD
-580 LQKSGGA
+580 LFLQ
-587 PSSTKLGCSYEHVP
+587 
-601 RFMELPCSP
+601 
-610 IEQAALAFSLWSFHR
+610 R
-625 NMIRE
+625 NLIRE

-647 YLQTKVLEINLVTFP
+647 FLQTKVLEINLVTFP

-688 AGLYIRA
+688 AGLYVRA
-695 LQHYSELP
+695 LQV
-703 DIKRVIVNT
+703 R
-712 HAIEPQALVEFFG
+712 
-725 TLSREWAL
+725 
-733 ECMKDLLMI
+733 
-742 NIKGNL
+742 
-748 QIIVQVAKEYCEQLG
+748 IVQ
-763 IDACIKLFEQFKSY
+763 I
-777 DGLYFF
+777 
-783 LGSYLSSSEDPDIH
+783 EDPDIH

-802 AAARTG
+802 AAAKTG

-818 ESNFYDPEKTKNFLM
+818 ESNFYDAEKTKNFLM
-833 DAKLPDA
+833 EAKLPDA

-849 FGFVPDLTHYLYTN
+849 FGFVPDLTHYLYTS

-915 AECEKRNRL
+915 EECEKRNRL

-939 QDVHVHNALG
+939 QDVHVHNAL
-949 KIIIESNNNPEHFL
+949 
-963 TTNPYYDSRVVGKYC
+963 
-978 EKRDPTLAVVAY
+978 
-990 RRGQCDDELINVTN
+990 
-1004 KNSLFKL
+1004 
-1011 QARYVVERMDGDLW
+1011 
-1025 DKVLNPDNEFRRQ
+1025 
-1038 LIDQVVST
+1038 
-1046 ALPESKSPEQVSA
+1046 

-1109 MDYINRLDNFD
+1109 MDYVNRLDNFD

-1125 EVAVE
+1125 EMAVE

-1149 AVNVLLDNIR
+1149 AVNVLLDNIHSI
-1159 DINRA
+1159 DRA

-1176 WSQVAKAQLRE
+1176 WSQVAKAQLRD

-1201 DATQFLDVIHAAED
+1201 DSTQFLDVIRAAED
-1215 ADVYHDLVKYLLMV
+1215 ANVYHDLVKYLLMV
-1229 RQKTKEPKVD
+1229 RQKAKEPKVD
-1239 SELIYAYAKIDRLG
+1239 SELIYAYAKIDRLS

-1266 LPNVGDRLY
+1266 LQTVGDRLY
-1275 DAALYEAA
+1275 DEALYEAA

-1293 AKLASTLIKLN
+1293 AKLAITLVKLN

-1314 KANSAKTWKEVCFAC
+1314 KANSSKTWKEVCFAC

-1339 ICGLNIIV
+1339 ICGLNIII

-1357 FYQNRG
+1357 YYQNRG

-1393 ARYRH
+1393 ARYRP

-1440 DNAATTVMNHS
+1440 DNAATTIMNHS
-1451 PDAWD
+1451 PEAWD
-1456 HMQFKDIVVKV
+1456 HMQFKDVVVKV

-1478 FYLQEHPDLIN
+1478 FYLEEHPDLIN
-1489 DLLNVLALRVD
+1489 DVLNVLALRVD
-1500 HTRVVDI
+1500 HARVVDI
-1507 MRKAGHLRLVKPYM
+1507 LRKAGHLRLVKPYM
-1521 IAVQSNNVSAV
+1521 VAVQSNNVSAV

-1550 ESIELHDN
+1550 ESIDLYDN

-1564 AQKIEKHELLEMR
+1564 AQRIEKHELLEMR
-1577 RVAASIYKKAGR
+1577 RVAAYIYKKAGR

-1605 AMETASQSGDREL
+1605 AMETASQSGEREL
-1618 AEELLVYFIEQGKKE
+1618 AEELLVYFIDQGKKE

-1643 DLIRPDVALELA
+1643 DLIRADIVLELA
-1655 WMNNM
+1655 WMHNM
-1660 IDFAFPYLLQFIRE
+1660 VDFAFPYLLQFIRE
-1674 YTGKVDELIK
+1674 YTGKVDELVK
-1684 DKIEAQKEAM
+1684 DKIEAQNEVK
-1694 AKENEEKDVMKQ
+1694 AKEHEEKEVVAQ

-1720 PPMPGMGGPGM
+1720 PPMPGMGGPVGM
-1731 GGGFTPPPPP
+1731 GGGFAPPPP
-1741 MGGMGMPPMP
+1741 MGGLGMPPMP
-1751 PFVFVVSVSA
+1751 PY
-1761 GDGIEFF
+1761 GMPPM
-1768 VYDLDCNVKFESWLT
+1768 
-1783 KLRRINIA
+1783 
-1791 CVQETKWVGFKARD
+1791 
-1805 VDGYK
+1805 
-1810 LWYSGSERR
+1810 GS
-1819 RNGVGILVDEELRG
+1819 
-1833 LDGEEKMRFW
+1833 
-1843 EALDEVVRG
+1843 
-1852 VPSSEKIVVAGD
+1852 
-1864 FNGHIGALPGSFSD
+1864 
-1878 VHGGFG
+1878 
-1884 FRKRN
+1884 
-1889 EEGATLL
+1889 
-1896 EFARS
+1896 
-1901 FGLVVVKWSF
+1901 
-1911 PKKDD
+1911 
-1916 HLITFRSAIAKTQ
+1916 
-1929 IDFLLLRKG
+1929 
-1938 DKVLCKD
+1938 
-1945 CKVIPSENLSTQHT
+1945 
-1959 LLVMNLGIKKDRKR
+1959 
-1973 RGEECRL
+1973 
-1980 GIKWGGLTPVNA
+1980 
-1992 WEIGKKLAG
+1992 
-2001 MGVWQCRGDVDSKWD
+2001 
-2016 RVARCIRENASEVS
+2016 
-2030 GVSRGRAGHHRGN
+2030 
-2043 WRWNE
+2043 
-2048 EVKKK
+2048 
-2053 VRPRKGRERREKKL
+2053 
-2067 FRLAKAR
+2067 
-2074 ERKGRDLD
+2074 
-2082 QVKCIKGEDGTVLV
+2082 
-2096 EDDHIK
+2096 
-2102 NRWQS
+2102 S
-2107 YFYRLLNDEGDRAIG
+2107 Y
-2122 LGELEHSEECL
+2122 
-2133 DFSYCRRFKV
+2133 
-2143 EEVREA
+2143 
-2149 VRRMRRSRATG
+2149 
-2160 PDEIPVDFWK
+2160 
-2170 FSGETGLRWLTGLF
+2170 
-2184 NGIFKTTKMSEAW
+2184 
-2197 RWSTMIPLY
+2197 
-2206 KNKGDIQS
+2206 
-2214 SNNYRGIKLLSHSMK
+2214 
-2229 I
+2229 

>member
-1 MAAASAPITMKE
+1 MAAASAPIAMRE
-13 ALTRFIQLIESYREF
+13 ALTLP
-28 RLAVEIALICY
+28 
-39 TLLGDSHEKMLLQSI
+39 SI
-54 GVNPQF
+54 GISPQF
-60 ITFTNVTMESDKY
+60 ITFTHVTMESDKY

-83 SVVIIDMNMPM
+83 SIVIVDMNMPN

-111 TRILALKA
+111 SKILALK
-119 QVPGTTQDHLQI
+119 G
-131 FNIEAKQK
+131 E
-139 IKSHQMPE
+139 
-147 QVVFWKWITPKMLGL
+147 
-162 VTQTSVYHW
+162 
-171 PIEGDSEPVKMFDRT
+171 SEPVKMFERT

-209 GIAPGSP
+209 GIAPGAP

-231 DQQRS
+231 EQQRS
-236 QALEAHAASFASIR
+236 QALEAHAAAFAQFK
-250 VPGNDRD
+250 VPGNENP
-257 SILISF
+257 STLISF
-263 ASKTSNAG
+263 ATKTLNAG
-271 QVTSKL
+271 QITSKL
-277 HVIELGAQPGK
+277 HIIELGAQPGK
-288 PSFSKKQADLFF
+288 PSFTKKQADLFF

-312 QISQKYGL
+312 QISHKYSL

-325 KLGLLFVYDLETAT
+325 KLGLLFVYDLDTAT

-349 PIFLTSEASSIG
+349 PIFLTAEASSLG
-361 GFYAV
+361 GFYAI

-376 VNEATIIPFVS
+376 VNEQTIVPFVS

-401 RGNLPGAENLVVQRF
+401 RGNLPGAENLANSKVVQRF

-448 FQSVPVQAGQTPP
+448 FQSVPVQSGQTPP

-467 TLLTKGKLNAFESL
+467 TLLTRGKLNAFESL

-515 KTVDNDLALKI
+515 K
-526 YIKARATPKVVAAF
+526 
-540 AERREFDKILIY
+540 
-552 SKQVGYTP
+552 VGYTP

-571 SDPQEALED
+571 TDPQGAVNFALMMSQMEGGCPVDYNTITD
-580 LQKSGGA
+580 LFLQ
-587 PSSTKLGCSYEHVP
+587 
-601 RFMELPCSP
+601 
-610 IEQAALAFSLWSFHR
+610 R
-625 NMIRE
+625 NLIRE

-642 LPEHG
+642 LPEHAF
-647 YLQTKVLEINLVTFP
+647 LQTKVLEINLVTFP
-662 NVADAILANGM
+662 NVADAILANG
-673 FSHYDRPR
+673 
-681 IAQLCEK
+681 I
-688 AGLYIRA
+688 
-695 LQHYSELP
+695 
-703 DIKRVIVNT
+703 
-712 HAIEPQALVEFFG
+712 
-725 TLSREWAL
+725 
-733 ECMKDLLMI
+733 
-742 NIKGNL
+742 
-748 QIIVQVAKEYCEQLG
+748 
-763 IDACIKLFEQFKSY
+763 
-777 DGLYFF
+777 
-783 LGSYLSSSEDPDIH
+783 EDPDIH

-833 DAKLPDA
+833 EAKLPDA

-849 FGFVPDLTHYLYTN
+849 FGFVPDLTHYLYSN

-915 AECEKRNRL
+915 EECEKRNRL

-939 QDVHVHNALG
+939 QDVHVHNAL
-949 KIIIESNNNPEHFL
+949 
-963 TTNPYYDSRVVGKYC
+963 
-978 EKRDPTLAVVAY
+978 
-990 RRGQCDDELINVTN
+990 
-1004 KNSLFKL
+1004 
-1011 QARYVVERMDGDLW
+1011 
-1025 DKVLNPDNEFRRQ
+1025 
-1038 LIDQVVST
+1038 
-1046 ALPESKSPEQVSA
+1046 
-1059 AVKAFMTADLPHE
+1059 
-1072 LIELLEKIVLQNSAF
+1072 
-1087 SGNFNLQ
+1087 
-1094 NLLILTAIKADPSRV
+1094 AIKADPSRV

-1159 DINRA
+1159 SIERA

-1201 DATQFLDVIHAAED
+1201 DATEFLDVIRAAEG
-1215 ADVYHDLVKYLLMV
+1215 ADVYHDLVRYLLMV
-1229 RQKTKEPKVD
+1229 RQKAKEPKVD
-1239 SELIYAYAKIDRLG
+1239 SELIYAYAKIDRLA

-1266 LPNVGDRLY
+1266 LQNVGDRLY
-1275 DAALYEAA
+1275 DEALYEAA

-1293 AKLASTLIKLN
+1293 AKLASTLVKLK

-1357 FYQNRG
+1357 YYQNRG

-1393 ARYRH
+1393 ARYRP

-1421 DEQQHWKELTYLYI
+1421 DEQQHWQELTYLYI

-1440 DNAATTVMNHS
+1440 DNAATTIMNHS
-1451 PDAWD
+1451 PEAWD
-1456 HMQFKDIVVKV
+1456 HMQFKDVAVKV

-1521 IAVQSNNVSAV
+1521 VAVQSNNVSAV

-1550 ESIELHDN
+1550 ESIDMHDN

-1577 RVAASIYKKAGR
+1577 RVAAYIYKKAGR

-1605 AMETASQSGDREL
+1605 AMETASQSGDREF

-1643 DLIRPDVALELA
+1643 DLIRVDVALELA

-1660 IDFAFPYLLQFIRE
+1660 IDFAFPYLLQVVVVWSLCAFNNYMFEICINGFL
-1674 YTGKVDELIK
+1674 GKVDELVK
-1684 DKIEAQKEAM
+1684 YKIEAQNEVK
-1694 AKENEEKDVMKQ
+1694 AKEKEEKDVIAQ

-1731 GGGFTPPPPP
+1731 GGGFAPPPP

-1751 PFVFVVSVSA
+1751 PF
-1761 GDGIEFF
+1761 GMPPM
-1768 VYDLDCNVKFESWLT
+1768 
-1783 KLRRINIA
+1783 
-1791 CVQETKWVGFKARD
+1791 
-1805 VDGYK
+1805 
-1810 LWYSGSERR
+1810 GS
-1819 RNGVGILVDEELRG
+1819 
-1833 LDGEEKMRFW
+1833 
-1843 EALDEVVRG
+1843 
-1852 VPSSEKIVVAGD
+1852 
-1864 FNGHIGALPGSFSD
+1864 
-1878 VHGGFG
+1878 
-1884 FRKRN
+1884 
-1889 EEGATLL
+1889 
-1896 EFARS
+1896 
-1901 FGLVVVKWSF
+1901 
-1911 PKKDD
+1911 
-1916 HLITFRSAIAKTQ
+1916 
-1929 IDFLLLRKG
+1929 
-1938 DKVLCKD
+1938 
-1945 CKVIPSENLSTQHT
+1945 
-1959 LLVMNLGIKKDRKR
+1959 
-1973 RGEECRL
+1973 
-1980 GIKWGGLTPVNA
+1980 
-1992 WEIGKKLAG
+1992 
-2001 MGVWQCRGDVDSKWD
+2001 
-2016 RVARCIRENASEVS
+2016 
-2030 GVSRGRAGHHRGN
+2030 
-2043 WRWNE
+2043 
-2048 EVKKK
+2048 
-2053 VRPRKGRERREKKL
+2053 
-2067 FRLAKAR
+2067 
-2074 ERKGRDLD
+2074 
-2082 QVKCIKGEDGTVLV
+2082 
-2096 EDDHIK
+2096 
-2102 NRWQS
+2102 S
-2107 YFYRLLNDEGDRAIG
+2107 Y
-2122 LGELEHSEECL
+2122 
-2133 DFSYCRRFKV
+2133 
-2143 EEVREA
+2143 
-2149 VRRMRRSRATG
+2149 
-2160 PDEIPVDFWK
+2160 
-2170 FSGETGLRWLTGLF
+2170 
-2184 NGIFKTTKMSEAW
+2184 
-2197 RWSTMIPLY
+2197 
-2206 KNKGDIQS
+2206 
-2214 SNNYRGIKLLSHSMK
+2214 
-2229 I
+2229 